1 MSSIN
6 SLVNQKRNKNL
17 IRRTMLAAIAGCL
30 MSVCIA
36 FAGTVDIATN
46 FFGLVVTVIA
56 KGLLNAAD
64 IVLEPLLE
72 ITTMSTADVSR
83 FVPGFDSGNNIG
95 NFFIQAINIIAYM
108 IAGVLICC
116 HIISYLINI
125 AHGEKVESI
134 PKLIWNAVF
143 GIVMVICG
151 KTFLTMIFNEIV
163 APLSSALTEGVSD
176 AGGTF
181 SFSGVG
187 SDMTGLGE
195 ITSAFDLNSLATLIV
210 VLALMLIIW
219 WNLIKL
225 VLECAERYIICIFT
239 INLSPLA
246 FATMASENTKDTA
259 RSWLQMFWSQCVLL
273 ILNIWVVGIARTAL
287 NNGLFGASNT
297 EMVKWGLIT
306 YAFLKIAQRLDDMMQ
321 TAGLK
326 ITRTTGL
333 DPISEASGV
342 LRSIGNVFGG
352 VASVAGHVAGV
363 GKNMWDAGKNI
374 GKANG
379 VEPIKSF
386 ADFMNGGETSA
397 QDGGYVNNASMADK
411 MKADAVLGKE
421 TMYDR
426 ADKMA
431 SGALNADSYNTDAYK
446 QVLEDKLR
454 SAGHLDDDA
463 HVESVKIGEDGKL
476 LASAVKRDEKNRV
489 SEKSEF
495 EIGDTQEGLL
505 DVNGA
510 KKYDSMQVAPNG
522 KSVMEEDSA
531 MGKFGLRKVGEDAA
545 GNQIWEAEQSVNMFG
560 DKVKDV
566 TPDANNK
573 VQFTIPASEIAKG
586 RKAGDSD
593 AMTAYK
599 HFNANDDNDAFKNSI
614 RDALS
619 AETGSAALNKARE
632 NEEEQAAMATRIGMT
647 DKERLADMMN
657 PDSNADYNSPNAF
670 KAMEDHIKEN
680 AQYYPAQAAMLA
692 DGGHVTGMHVSDGT
706 DGNPAGSLIVAIGND
721 QDGKNSQATCTFTRD
736 EEPVPETAETP
747 AAQTN
752 EQPVKD
758 ADAAPA
764 PVNEDAPA
772 PVGEE
777 ASAPAPQSADETTA
791 APATETAQAPVPQD
805 MDSKVDAPAPVSEEA
820 SAPAPQS
827 ADEAPT
833 APATETAQAPVP
845 QDVDSKVDAPAPVGE
860 EASAPAPQSVDE
872 TATTPVAET
881 AQTPV
886 PQDID
891 SEVDA
896 PAPVGEEAA
905 TPAPQDVGGKADAPV
920 PASENA
926 SAPATQ
932 SADGKVAEPTSADG
946 ATPASGV
953 TAPAPVPAQNPTTNT
968 VNAPVQ
974 GAAPVS
980 GGTVPGAANA
990 PKTANVP
997 GMAANNMPA
1006 STAPE
1011 TAATPAV
1018 NAPAPAST
1026 TGTNAPTSV
1035 PGTTP
1040 APSTASGQS
1049 STAPGSGTAPTTV
1062 RPATGA
1068 GSVSAPAPSA
1078 SIPTAPVSGGSAGVA
1093 VAAGVA
1099 AGAVAGTA
1107 AGQAQPVS
1115 APASTTVSA
1124 PGSAPTIPTESS
1136 AASAPT
1142 STTPAT
1148 TTPASA
1154 PESGSGTTND
1164 GATAP
1169 VVNHEASAPT
1179 APIPATAPAST
1190 QESGET
1196 ASAPSTATTPATQI
1210 TPETASAPSESDSSS
1225 AGGHATTP
1233 NEGTTHSESSGTGSV
1248 SDVPGAGGTDTLGR
1262 SDSAPTSTNGQESG
1276 SAPAQGSG
1284 GTMSPATAD
1293 TASAVPESAPAESAT
1308 TTNVATPAP
1317 VSDTGS
1323 SEPSGDSGSSFGN
1336 DAGSSSGS
1344 APASG
1349 ESAHAPS
1356 GSGSSGSGTSVSAPA
1371 SSGNTGS
1378 SSESASSG
1386 SANDSTDTP
1395 TSETGGTSSETV
1407 EAPAADGLP
1416 YAVGETGGSGYSEGD
1431 MPPEPE
1437 TTVET
1442 ETAATE
1448 VVQVE
1453 QAAEQQ
1459 SSGSAVTETVD
1470 EAGSESNTQNSHDDS
1485 ENYSGGQN
1493 TDAEDVSE
1501 PDSADEPDTQDETED
1516 TEFDATDDAAFDV
1529 PIADGSEYYEDKA
1542 QTNSFTAPE
1551 QEMAEPE
1558 PVAEHEH
1565 ESEPEQLAEQ
1575 KRPPIPEAYMTSQSS
1590 VTRLSSTNGT
1600 VESDSLGMFQMTREE
1615 VADNGWTTWRILQK
1629 VDSDGSV
1636 PEYAPFVVHIKPV
1649 WDPATRT
1656 SRPATFDEVA
1666 NKARSIEGFENVG
1679 PDLDADY
1686 RRSQARQ
1693 ESRKNSEPRPY
1704 NGHSNGQ
1711 PHFQRYDDQKRD
1723 SHGHGKQDKKHNPF
1737 SGMGDYKRK
1746 R

>member
-17 IRRTMLAAIAGCL
+17 IRRTMLAAVAGCL

-721 QDGKNSQATCTFTRD
+721 QDGKNSRATCTFTRD

-758 ADAAPA
+758 VDAAPA
-764 PVNEDAPA
+764 PLNEDAPA
-772 PVGEE
+772 PVG
-777 ASAPAPQSADETTA
+777 
-791 APATETAQAPVPQD
+791 
-805 MDSKVDAPAPVSEEA
+805 EEA

-860 EASAPAPQSVDE
+860 EASAPAPQSVDA
-872 TATTPVAET
+872 TATTPIAET

-886 PQDID
+886 PQDMD

-896 PAPVGEEAA
+896 PAPVGEEAV
-905 TPAPQDVGGKADAPV
+905 THAPQDVGDKADAPV

-932 SADGKVAEPTSADG
+932 SADGKVAEPTSSGG

-953 TAPAPVPAQNPTTNT
+953 TALAPAPAQNPTTNT

-980 GGTVPGAANA
+980 GGTVPGTANA

-1018 NAPAPAST
+1018 NAPAPGST
-1026 TGTNAPTSV
+1026 TGANAPTSV

-1049 STAPGSGTAPTTV
+1049 STVPGSGTAPTTV
-1062 RPATGA
+1062 RPAAGA
-1068 GSVSAPAPSA
+1068 GSVSAQAPSA

-1107 AGQAQPVS
+1107 TGQAHPVS

-1124 PGSAPTIPTESS
+1124 PGSVPTTPTESG
-1136 AASAPT
+1136 AASAPA
-1142 STTPAT
+1142 SPAPTTPT
-1148 TTPASA
+1148 HVSA
-1154 PESGSGTTND
+1154 PESGSGTTNG

-1196 ASAPSTATTPATQI
+1196 ASTPSTATTPATQI

-1248 SDVPGAGGTDTLGR
+1248 SNVPGAGGTDTLGR

-1336 DAGSSSGS
+1336 GAGSSSGS

-1386 SANDSTDTP
+1386 SANDSTNTP

-1459 SSGSAVTETVD
+1459 TSGSAVTETVD
-1470 EAGSESNTQNSHDDS
+1470 EAGSESHTQNSHDDS

-1493 TDAEDVSE
+1493 TDTEDVSE
-1501 PDSADEPDTQDETED
+1501 PDSADEPDTQDKTED

-1551 QEMAEPE
+1551 QEIAEPE
-1558 PVAEHEH
+1558 PVAGPEP
-1565 ESEPEQLAEQ
+1565 ESETEQVAEQ
-1575 KRPPIPEAYMTSQSS
+1575 KRPPISEAYMTSQSS

-1686 RRSQARQ
+1686 RRSLARQ

-1704 NGHSNGQ
+1704 NGRSNGQ
-1711 PHFQRYDDQKRD
+1711 PHFQQYDDQKRD

>member
-1 MSSIN
+1 M
-6 SLVNQKRNKNL
+6 NQKRNKNL
-17 IRRTMLAAIAGCL
+17 IRRTMLAAVAGCL

-72 ITTMSTADVSR
+72 ITTMSTAEVSR

-116 HIISYLINI
+116 HIISYLINL

-181 SFSGVG
+181 SFSSVG

-454 SAGHLDDDA
+454 SAGHIDDDA

-758 ADAAPA
+758 TDAA
-764 PVNEDAPA
+764 
-772 PVGEE
+772 
-777 ASAPAPQSADETTA
+777 
-791 APATETAQAPVPQD
+791 
-805 MDSKVDAPAPVSEEA
+805 APAPVSE
-820 SAPAPQS
+820 
-827 ADEAPT
+827 
-833 APATETAQAPVP
+833 
-845 QDVDSKVDAPAPVGE
+845 DAPAPVGE

-872 TATTPVAET
+872 TATTPAAET
-881 AQTPV
+881 AQAPV
-886 PQDID
+886 PQDMD
-891 SEVDA
+891 SKVDA
-896 PAPVGEEAA
+896 PAPVGEEAP

-932 SADGKVAEPTSADG
+932 SADGKVAEPTSAGG
-946 ATPASGV
+946 ATPAPGV
-953 TAPAPVPAQNPTTNT
+953 TAPTAAPAQNPTTST

-974 GAAPVS
+974 GTAPVS
-980 GGTVPGAANA
+980 GGTVPGTANT

-1049 STAPGSGTAPTTV
+1049 STVPGSGTAPTTV
-1062 RPATGA
+1062 RPAASA

-1078 SIPTAPVSGGSAGVA
+1078 SIPTAPVSGSSAGVA
-1093 VAAGVA
+1093 AAAGVA
-1099 AGAVAGTA
+1099 AGAVAGT

-1124 PGSAPTIPTESS
+1124 PGSAPTTPTESG
-1136 AASAPT
+1136 ATSAPA
-1142 STTPAT
+1142 SPAPT
-1148 TTPASA
+1148 HVSA

-1164 GATAP
+1164 GVTAP

-1179 APIPATAPAST
+1179 ATIPATAPAST

-1196 ASAPSTATTPATQI
+1196 APAPSTATTPATQI
-1210 TPETASAPSESDSSS
+1210 TPETASAPSESNAPS
-1225 AGGHATTP
+1225 AGGHATAP
-1233 NEGTTHSESSGTGSV
+1233 NEGTAHSESSGTGSV
-1248 SDVPGAGGTDTLGR
+1248 SNVPGADGTDTLGR

-1284 GTMSPATAD
+1284 GTTSPATAD
-1293 TASAVPESAPAESAT
+1293 TTSAVPESAPAESAT

-1317 VSDTGS
+1317 ASDTGS
-1323 SEPSGDSGSSFGN
+1323 SEPSGDSGSSSDN
-1336 DAGSSSGS
+1336 SAGCSSGS

-1356 GSGSSGSGTSVSAPA
+1356 GSGSSGSGTSVSAPT
-1371 SSGNTGS
+1371 SSGDTGS
-1378 SSESASSG
+1378 SSESAPSG
-1386 SANDSTDTP
+1386 SVNDSTDTP
-1395 TSETGGTSSETV
+1395 TSETAGTSSEKV
-1407 EAPAADGLP
+1407 EAPAADGLA
-1416 YAVGETGGSGYSEGD
+1416 YAAGETGGSGYSEGD

-1459 SSGSAVTETVD
+1459 NGGSTVAETVD
-1470 EAGSESNTQNSHDDS
+1470 EAGFESHTQNNHDNG

-1493 TDAEDVSE
+1493 TDTDDVPE
-1501 PDSADEPDTQDETED
+1501 PDFADEPDTQDETED

-1558 PVAEHEH
+1558 PVAEP
-1565 ESEPEQLAEQ
+1565 ESEPEQVAEQ

-1693 ESRKNSEPRPY
+1693 ESRKYSEPRPY
-1704 NGHSNGQ
+1704 NGRSNDQ
-1711 PHFQRYDDQKRD
+1711 PHSQRYDDQNGK
-1723 SHGHGKQDKKHNPF
+1723 SHGHGKQDKRHNPF
-1737 SGMGDYKRK
+1737 SGMGDFKHR

>member
-72 ITTMSTADVSR
+72 ITTMSAADVSR

-125 AHGEKVESI
+125 AHGEKVESV

-151 KTFLTMIFNEIV
+151 KTLLTMIFNEIV

-259 RSWLQMFWSQCVLL
+259 KSWLQMFWSQCVLL

-352 VASVAGHVAGV
+352 VASVAGYVAGV

-431 SGALNADSYNTDAYK
+431 SGALNTDSYNTDAYK

-599 HFNANDDNDAFKNSI
+599 HFNANDDNNAFKNSI

-721 QDGKNSQATCTFTRD
+721 QDGKNSRATCTFTRD

-758 ADAAPA
+758 VDAAPA
-764 PVNEDAPA
+764 PLNEDAPA
-772 PVGEE
+772 PVG
-777 ASAPAPQSADETTA
+777 
-791 APATETAQAPVPQD
+791 
-805 MDSKVDAPAPVSEEA
+805 EEA

-860 EASAPAPQSVDE
+860 EASAPAPQSVDA
-872 TATTPVAET
+872 TATTPIAET

-886 PQDID
+886 PQDMD

-896 PAPVGEEAA
+896 PAPVGEEAV
-905 TPAPQDVGGKADAPV
+905 THAPQDVGDKADAPV

-932 SADGKVAEPTSADG
+932 SADGKVAEPTSAGG

-953 TAPAPVPAQNPTTNT
+953 TAPAPAPAQNPTTNT

-980 GGTVPGAANA
+980 GGTVPGTANA

-1018 NAPAPAST
+1018 NTPAPAST
-1026 TGTNAPTSV
+1026 TGANAPTSV

-1040 APSTASGQS
+1040 TPSTTSGQS
-1049 STAPGSGTAPTTV
+1049 STVPGSGTAPAKAKPTTG
-1062 RPATGA
+1062 T

-1078 SIPTAPVSGGSAGVA
+1078 SIPSAPVSGDSAGVA

-1107 AGQAQPVS
+1107 TGQAHPVS

-1124 PGSAPTIPTESS
+1124 PGSVPTTPTESG
-1136 AASAPT
+1136 AASAPA
-1142 STTPAT
+1142 SPVPTTPT
-1148 TTPASA
+1148 HVSA
-1154 PESGSGTTND
+1154 PESGSGTTNG

-1248 SDVPGAGGTDTLGR
+1248 SNVPGAGGTDTLGR

-1336 DAGSSSGS
+1336 GAGSSSGS

-1356 GSGSSGSGTSVSAPA
+1356 GSGSSGSGTSVSALT

-1493 TDAEDVSE
+1493 TDTEDVSE

>member
-1 MSSIN
+1 
-6 SLVNQKRNKNL
+6 
-17 IRRTMLAAIAGCL
+17 MLAAIAGCL

-95 NFFIQAINIIAYM
+95 NFFIQAIKSIAYV

-342 LRSIGNVFGG
+342 LWSIGNVFGG
-352 VASVAGHVAGV
+352 VASVAEHVAGV

-599 HFNANDDNDAFKNSI
+599 HFNANDDSDAFKNSI

-758 ADAAPA
+758 VDAAPA
-764 PVNEDAPA
+764 PLNEDAPA
-772 PVGEE
+772 PVG
-777 ASAPAPQSADETTA
+777 
-791 APATETAQAPVPQD
+791 
-805 MDSKVDAPAPVSEEA
+805 EEA

-860 EASAPAPQSVDE
+860 EASAPAPQSVDA
-872 TATTPVAET
+872 TATTPIAET

-886 PQDID
+886 PQDMD

-896 PAPVGEEAA
+896 PAPVGEEAV
-905 TPAPQDVGGKADAPV
+905 THAPQDVGDKADAPV

-932 SADGKVAEPTSADG
+932 SADGKVAEPTSAGG

-953 TAPAPVPAQNPTTNT
+953 TAPAPAPAQNPTTNT

-980 GGTVPGAANA
+980 GGTVPGTANA

-1018 NAPAPAST
+1018 NAPAPGST
-1026 TGTNAPTSV
+1026 TGANAPTSV

-1049 STAPGSGTAPTTV
+1049 STVLGSGTAPTTV
-1062 RPATGA
+1062 RPAAGA
-1068 GSVSAPAPSA
+1068 GSVSAQAPSA

-1107 AGQAQPVS
+1107 TGQAHPVS

-1124 PGSAPTIPTESS
+1124 PGSVPTTPTESG
-1136 AASAPT
+1136 AASAPA
-1142 STTPAT
+1142 SPAPTTPT
-1148 TTPASA
+1148 HVSA
-1154 PESGSGTTND
+1154 PESGSGTTNG

-1248 SDVPGAGGTDTLGR
+1248 SNVPGAGGTDTLGR

-1349 ESAHAPS
+1349 ESALAPS

-1371 SSGNTGS
+1371 SSGNTDS
-1378 SSESASSG
+1378 SSESAPSG
-1386 SANDSTDTP
+1386 SANDGTDTP
-1395 TSETGGTSSETV
+1395 TSETGGTSSEKV

-1416 YAVGETGGSGYSEGD
+1416 YAVGETGGAGYSEGD

-1442 ETAATE
+1442 ETDATE

-1459 SSGSAVTETVD
+1459 TSGSAVTETVD

>member
-17 IRRTMLAAIAGCL
+17 IRRTMLAAVAGCL

-83 FVPGFDSGNNIG
+83 FVPGFDNGNNIG

-116 HIISYLINI
+116 HIISYLINL
-125 AHGEKVESI
+125 AHGEKVESV

-758 ADAAPA
+758 VDAAPA
-764 PVNEDAPA
+764 PLNEDAPA
-772 PVGEE
+772 PVG
-777 ASAPAPQSADETTA
+777 
-791 APATETAQAPVPQD
+791 
-805 MDSKVDAPAPVSEEA
+805 EEA

-860 EASAPAPQSVDE
+860 EASAPAPQSVDA
-872 TATTPVAET
+872 TATTPIAET

-886 PQDID
+886 PQDMD

-896 PAPVGEEAA
+896 PAPVGEEAV
-905 TPAPQDVGGKADAPV
+905 THAPQDVGDKADAPV

-932 SADGKVAEPTSADG
+932 SADGKVAEPTSAGG

-953 TAPAPVPAQNPTTNT
+953 TAPAPAPAQNPTTNT

-980 GGTVPGAANA
+980 GGTVPGTANP

-1018 NAPAPAST
+1018 NAPVPGST
-1026 TGTNAPTSV
+1026 TGANAPTSV

-1049 STAPGSGTAPTTV
+1049 STVPGSGTAPTTV
-1062 RPATGA
+1062 RPAAGA
-1068 GSVSAPAPSA
+1068 GSVSAQAPSA

-1107 AGQAQPVS
+1107 TGQAHPVS

-1124 PGSAPTIPTESS
+1124 PGSVPTTPTESG
-1136 AASAPT
+1136 AASAP
-1142 STTPAT
+1142 
-1148 TTPASA
+1148 AS
-1154 PESGSGTTND
+1154 P
-1164 GATAP
+1164 
-1169 VVNHEASAPT
+1169 APT

-1248 SDVPGAGGTDTLGR
+1248 SNVPGAGGTDTLGR

-1600 VESDSLGMFQMTREE
+1600 IESDSLGMFQMTREE

-1723 SHGHGKQDKKHNPF
+1723 SQGHGKQNKRNNPF
-1737 SGMGDYKRK
+1737 SGMDDYKRK

>member
-1 MSSIN
+1 
-6 SLVNQKRNKNL
+6 
-17 IRRTMLAAIAGCL
+17 MLAAVAGCL

-83 FVPGFDSGNNIG
+83 FVPGFDNGNNIG

-116 HIISYLINI
+116 HIISYLINL
-125 AHGEKVESI
+125 AHGEKVESV

-151 KTFLTMIFNEIV
+151 KTLLTMIFNEIV

-259 RSWLQMFWSQCVLL
+259 KSWLQMFWSQCVLL

-758 ADAAPA
+758 VDAAPA
-764 PVNEDAPA
+764 PLNEDAPA
-772 PVGEE
+772 PVG
-777 ASAPAPQSADETTA
+777 
-791 APATETAQAPVPQD
+791 
-805 MDSKVDAPAPVSEEA
+805 EEA

-860 EASAPAPQSVDE
+860 EASAPAPQSVDA
-872 TATTPVAET
+872 TATTPIAET

-886 PQDID
+886 PQDMD

-896 PAPVGEEAA
+896 PAPVGEEAV

-920 PASENA
+920 PASEYA

-932 SADGKVAEPTSADG
+932 STDGKVAEPTSAGG

-953 TAPAPVPAQNPTTNT
+953 TTPAPAPAQNPTTNT

-980 GGTVPGAANA
+980 GGTVPGTANA

-1018 NAPAPAST
+1018 NAPAPGST
-1026 TGTNAPTSV
+1026 TGANAPTSV

-1049 STAPGSGTAPTTV
+1049 STVPGSGTAPTTV
-1062 RPATGA
+1062 RPAAGA
-1068 GSVSAPAPSA
+1068 GSVSAQAPSA

-1107 AGQAQPVS
+1107 TGQAHPVS

-1124 PGSAPTIPTESS
+1124 PGSVPTTPTESG
-1136 AASAPT
+1136 AASAPA
-1142 STTPAT
+1142 SPAPTTPT
-1148 TTPASA
+1148 HVSA
-1154 PESGSGTTND
+1154 PESGSGTTNG

-1225 AGGHATTP
+1225 AGGHATAP
-1233 NEGTTHSESSGTGSV
+1233 NEGTTHSESSGTDSV
-1248 SDVPGAGGTDTLGR
+1248 SNVPTDTLGR

-1276 SAPAQGSG
+1276 SAPAQGGG
-1284 GTMSPATAD
+1284 GTTSPATAD
-1293 TASAVPESAPAESAT
+1293 TASAAPESAPAESAT

-1323 SEPSGDSGSSFGN
+1323 SEPSGDSGSSSGN
-1336 DAGSSSGS
+1336 SAGSSSGS

-1356 GSGSSGSGTSVSAPA
+1356 GSGSSGSGTSVSALT

-1437 TTVET
+1437 TTVKT

-1459 SSGSAVTETVD
+1459 TSGSAVTETVD
-1470 EAGSESNTQNSHDDS
+1470 EAGSESHTQNSRDDS

-1493 TDAEDVSE
+1493 TDTEDVSK

-1565 ESEPEQLAEQ
+1565 ESEPEQVAEQ

>member
-1 MSSIN
+1 
-6 SLVNQKRNKNL
+6 
-17 IRRTMLAAIAGCL
+17 MLAAVAGCL

-83 FVPGFDSGNNIG
+83 FVPGFDNGNNIG

-116 HIISYLINI
+116 HIISYLINL
-125 AHGEKVESI
+125 AHGEKVESV

-151 KTFLTMIFNEIV
+151 KTLLTMIFNEIV

-259 RSWLQMFWSQCVLL
+259 KSWLQMFWSQCVLL

-431 SGALNADSYNTDAYK
+431 SGALNTDSYNTDAYK

-805 MDSKVDAPAPVSEEA
+805 MDS
-820 SAPAPQS
+820 
-827 ADEAPT
+827 
-833 APATETAQAPVP
+833 
-845 QDVDSKVDAPAPVGE
+845 
-860 EASAPAPQSVDE
+860 
-872 TATTPVAET
+872 
-881 AQTPV
+881 
-886 PQDID
+886 
-891 SEVDA
+891 EVDA
-896 PAPVGEEAA
+896 PAPVGEEAVTHA
-905 TPAPQDVGGKADAPV
+905 HQDVGDKADAPV

-932 SADGKVAEPTSADG
+932 SADGKVAEPTSAGG

-953 TAPAPVPAQNPTTNT
+953 TAPAPAPAQNPTTNT

-980 GGTVPGAANA
+980 GGTVPGTANA

-1018 NAPAPAST
+1018 NTPAPAST
-1026 TGTNAPTSV
+1026 TGANAPTSV

-1049 STAPGSGTAPTTV
+1049 STVPGSGTAPTTV
-1062 RPATGA
+1062 RPAAGA

-1078 SIPTAPVSGGSAGVA
+1078 SIPTAPVFGGSAGVA

-1115 APASTTVSA
+1115 APTSTTVSA
-1124 PGSAPTIPTESS
+1124 PGSAPTIPTESG

-1142 STTPAT
+1142 S

-1169 VVNHEASAPT
+1169 VVNHEASVPT
-1179 APIPATAPAST
+1179 VPIPATAPAST
-1190 QESGET
+1190 QESGEI

-1210 TPETASAPSESDSSS
+1210 TPETASAPSESGSSP
-1225 AGGHATTP
+1225 AGGHETAP
-1233 NEGTTHSESSGTGSV
+1233 NEGTAHSESSGTDSV
-1248 SDVPGAGGTDTLGR
+1248 SNVPGADGTDTLGR
-1262 SDSAPTSTNGQESG
+1262 PDSAPTSTNGQESG

-1284 GTMSPATAD
+1284 GTTSPATAD
-1293 TASAVPESAPAESAT
+1293 TASAAPESAPAESAT

-1336 DAGSSSGS
+1336 GAGSSSGS

-1349 ESAHAPS
+1349 ENAHAPS

-1378 SSESASSG
+1378 SSESASSS

-1416 YAVGETGGSGYSEGD
+1416 YAVGETGGSGYSEGN

-1459 SSGSAVTETVD
+1459 TSGSAVTETVD
-1470 EAGSESNTQNSHDDS
+1470 EAGSESHTQNSHDDS

-1493 TDAEDVSE
+1493 TDTEDVSK

-1516 TEFDATDDAAFDV
+1516 TEFDSTDDAAFDV

-1558 PVAEHEH
+1558 PVAEPEP
-1565 ESEPEQLAEQ
+1565 ESEPEQVAEQ

-1704 NGHSNGQ
+1704 NGRSNGQ
-1711 PHFQRYDDQKRD
+1711 PHFQRYDNQKRD
-1723 SHGHGKQDKKHNPF
+1723 SQGHGKQNKRNDPF
-1737 SGMGDYKRK
+1737 RGIDDYKRK

>member
-1 MSSIN
+1 
-6 SLVNQKRNKNL
+6 
-17 IRRTMLAAIAGCL
+17 MLAAVAGCL

-83 FVPGFDSGNNIG
+83 FVPGFDNGNNIG

-116 HIISYLINI
+116 HIISYLINL
-125 AHGEKVESI
+125 AHGEKVESV

-151 KTFLTMIFNEIV
+151 KTLLTMIFNEIV

-259 RSWLQMFWSQCVLL
+259 KSWLQMFWSQCVLL

-431 SGALNADSYNTDAYK
+431 SGALNTDSYNTDAYK

-805 MDSKVDAPAPVSEEA
+805 MDS
-820 SAPAPQS
+820 
-827 ADEAPT
+827 
-833 APATETAQAPVP
+833 
-845 QDVDSKVDAPAPVGE
+845 
-860 EASAPAPQSVDE
+860 
-872 TATTPVAET
+872 
-881 AQTPV
+881 
-886 PQDID
+886 
-891 SEVDA
+891 EVDA
-896 PAPVGEEAA
+896 PAPVGEEAV
-905 TPAPQDVGGKADAPV
+905 THAPQDVGDKADAPV

-932 SADGKVAEPTSADG
+932 SADGKVAEPTSAGG

-953 TAPAPVPAQNPTTNT
+953 TAPAPAPAQNPTTNT

-980 GGTVPGAANA
+980 GGTVPGTANA

-1018 NAPAPAST
+1018 NTPAPAST
-1026 TGTNAPTSV
+1026 TGANAPTSV

-1049 STAPGSGTAPTTV
+1049 STVPGSGTAPTTV
-1062 RPATGA
+1062 RPAAGA

-1078 SIPTAPVSGGSAGVA
+1078 SIPTAPVFGGSAGVA

-1115 APASTTVSA
+1115 APTSTTVSA
-1124 PGSAPTIPTESS
+1124 PGSAPTIPTESG
-1136 AASAPT
+1136 AASVPT
-1142 STTPAT
+1142 S

-1169 VVNHEASAPT
+1169 VVNHEASVPT
-1179 APIPATAPAST
+1179 VPIPATAPAST
-1190 QESGET
+1190 QESGEI

-1210 TPETASAPSESDSSS
+1210 TPETASAPSESGSSP
-1225 AGGHATTP
+1225 AGGHETAP
-1233 NEGTTHSESSGTGSV
+1233 NEGTAHSESSGTDSV
-1248 SDVPGAGGTDTLGR
+1248 SNVPGADGTDTLGR
-1262 SDSAPTSTNGQESG
+1262 PDSAPTSTNGQESG

-1284 GTMSPATAD
+1284 GTTSPATAD
-1293 TASAVPESAPAESAT
+1293 TASAAPESAPAESAT

-1336 DAGSSSGS
+1336 GAGSSSGS

-1349 ESAHAPS
+1349 ENAHAPS

-1378 SSESASSG
+1378 SSESASSS

-1416 YAVGETGGSGYSEGD
+1416 YAVGETGGSGYSEGN

-1459 SSGSAVTETVD
+1459 TSGSAVTETVD
-1470 EAGSESNTQNSHDDS
+1470 EAGSESHTQNSHDDS

-1493 TDAEDVSE
+1493 ADTEDVSK

-1516 TEFDATDDAAFDV
+1516 TEFDSTDDAAFDV

-1558 PVAEHEH
+1558 PVAEPEP
-1565 ESEPEQLAEQ
+1565 ESEPEQVAEQ

-1704 NGHSNGQ
+1704 NGRSNGQ
-1711 PHFQRYDDQKRD
+1711 PHFQRYDNQKRD
-1723 SHGHGKQDKKHNPF
+1723 SQGHGKQNKRNDPF
-1737 SGMGDYKRK
+1737 RGIDDYKRK

>member
-1 MSSIN
+1 
-6 SLVNQKRNKNL
+6 
-17 IRRTMLAAIAGCL
+17 MLAAVAGCL

-83 FVPGFDSGNNIG
+83 FVPGFDNGNNIG

-116 HIISYLINI
+116 HIISYLINL
-125 AHGEKVESI
+125 AHGEKVESV

-151 KTFLTMIFNEIV
+151 KTLLTMIFNEIV

-259 RSWLQMFWSQCVLL
+259 KSWLQMFWSQCVLL

-431 SGALNADSYNTDAYK
+431 SGALNTDSYNTDAYK

-692 DGGHVTGMHVSDGT
+692 DGGHLTGMHVSDGT

-805 MDSKVDAPAPVSEEA
+805 
-820 SAPAPQS
+820 
-827 ADEAPT
+827 
-833 APATETAQAPVP
+833 
-845 QDVDSKVDAPAPVGE
+845 VDSKVDAPAPVGE

-872 TATTPVAET
+872 TATTSVAET

-1124 PGSAPTIPTESS
+1124 PGSAPTIPTESG

-1169 VVNHEASAPT
+1169 VVNHEASVPT

-1190 QESGET
+1190 QESGE
-1196 ASAPSTATTPATQI
+1196 I
-1210 TPETASAPSESDSSS
+1210 ASAPSESGSSR
-1225 AGGHATTP
+1225 AGGHETAP
-1233 NEGTTHSESSGTGSV
+1233 NEGTAHSESSGTDSV
-1248 SDVPGAGGTDTLGR
+1248 SNVPGTDGTDTLGR

-1284 GTMSPATAD
+1284 GTTSPANAD
-1293 TASAVPESAPAESAT
+1293 TASAAPESAPAESAA

-1336 DAGSSSGS
+1336 GAGSSSGS

-1349 ESAHAPS
+1349 ESALAPS

-1371 SSGNTGS
+1371 SSGNTDS
-1378 SSESASSG
+1378 SSESAPSG
-1386 SANDSTDTP
+1386 SANDGTDTP
-1395 TSETGGTSSETV
+1395 TSETGGTSSEKV

-1416 YAVGETGGSGYSEGD
+1416 YAVGETGGAGYSEGD

-1442 ETAATE
+1442 ETDATE

-1459 SSGSAVTETVD
+1459 TSGSAVTETVD
-1470 EAGSESNTQNSHDDS
+1470 EAGSESHTQNSHDDS

-1493 TDAEDVSE
+1493 TDTEDVSE

-1558 PVAEHEH
+1558 PVAEPEP
-1565 ESEPEQLAEQ
+1565 ESEPEQVAEQ

>member
-736 EEPVPETAETP
+736 EETASETAETP

-758 ADAAPA
+758 VDAAPA
-764 PVNEDAPA
+764 PLNEDAPA
-772 PVGEE
+772 PVG
-777 ASAPAPQSADETTA
+777 
-791 APATETAQAPVPQD
+791 
-805 MDSKVDAPAPVSEEA
+805 EEA

-845 QDVDSKVDAPAPVGE
+845 QDVDSKVDAHAPVGE
-860 EASAPAPQSVDE
+860 EASAPAPQSVDA
-872 TATTPVAET
+872 TATTPIAET

-886 PQDID
+886 PQDMD

-896 PAPVGEEAA
+896 PAPVGEEAV
-905 TPAPQDVGGKADAPV
+905 THAPQDVGDKADAPV

-932 SADGKVAEPTSADG
+932 SADGKVAEPTSAGG

-953 TAPAPVPAQNPTTNT
+953 TAPAPAPAQNPTTNT

-980 GGTVPGAANA
+980 GGTVPGTANA

-1018 NAPAPAST
+1018 NAPAPGST
-1026 TGTNAPTSV
+1026 TGANAPTSV

-1049 STAPGSGTAPTTV
+1049 STVPGSGTAPTTV
-1062 RPATGA
+1062 RPAAGA
-1068 GSVSAPAPSA
+1068 GSVSAQAPSA

-1107 AGQAQPVS
+1107 TGQAHPVS

-1124 PGSAPTIPTESS
+1124 PGSVPTTPTESG
-1136 AASAPT
+1136 AASAPA
-1142 STTPAT
+1142 SPAPTTPT
-1148 TTPASA
+1148 HVSA
-1154 PESGSGTTND
+1154 PESGSGTTNG

>member
-1 MSSIN
+1 
-6 SLVNQKRNKNL
+6 
-17 IRRTMLAAIAGCL
+17 MLAAVAGCL

-736 EEPVPETAETP
+736 EETVPETAETP
-747 AAQTN
+747 AVQTN

-758 ADAAPA
+758 MDAAAPA
-764 PVNEDAPA
+764 PVSEDAPA
-772 PVGEE
+772 PVDEE
-777 ASAPAPQSADETTA
+777 AST
-791 APATETAQAPVPQD
+791 
-805 MDSKVDAPAPVSEEA
+805 
-820 SAPAPQS
+820 PAPQS

-845 QDVDSKVDAPAPVGE
+845 QDVDSRVDAPTPVGEEASVPAPQSVDGTATTPAAETAQAPVPQDMDSGVDAPAPVGE
-860 EASAPAPQSVDE
+860 ETV
-872 TATTPVAET
+872 
-881 AQTPV
+881 
-886 PQDID
+886 
-891 SEVDA
+891 
-896 PAPVGEEAA
+896 

-926 SAPATQ
+926 SAPAMQ
-932 SADGKVAEPTSADG
+932 SADGKVAEPTSAGG

-953 TAPAPVPAQNPTTNT
+953 TTPAPAPAQNPTTNT

-1006 STAPE
+1006 SSAPE

-1049 STAPGSGTAPTTV
+1049 STVPGSGTAPTTV

-1107 AGQAQPVS
+1107 AGQAHPVS

-1124 PGSAPTIPTESS
+1124 PGSVPTTPTESG
-1136 AASAPT
+1136 AASAPA
-1142 STTPAT
+1142 SPVPTTPT
-1148 TTPASA
+1148 HVSA
-1154 PESGSGTTND
+1154 PESGSGTTNG

-1196 ASAPSTATTPATQI
+1196 ASAPSTAMTPATQI

-1225 AGGHATTP
+1225 AGGHATAP
-1233 NEGTTHSESSGTGSV
+1233 NEGTAHSESSGTDSV
-1248 SDVPGAGGTDTLGR
+1248 SNVPGADGTDTLGR

-1284 GTMSPATAD
+1284 GTTSPATAD

-1317 VSDTGS
+1317 ISDTGS
-1323 SEPSGDSGSSFGN
+1323 SESSGDSGSSSGN
-1336 DAGSSSGS
+1336 S
-1344 APASG
+1344 A
-1349 ESAHAPS
+1349 
-1356 GSGSSGSGTSVSAPA
+1356 GSSGSGTSVSAPA
-1371 SSGNTGS
+1371 SSGNTDS

-1386 SANDSTDTP
+1386 SANDGTDTP
-1395 TSETGGTSSETV
+1395 TSETGGTSSEKV

-1416 YAVGETGGSGYSEGD
+1416 YAVGETGGAGYSEGD

-1493 TDAEDVSE
+1493 TDTEDVSE

-1558 PVAEHEH
+1558 PVAEPEH
-1565 ESEPEQLAEQ
+1565 ESEPEQVAEQ

-1693 ESRKNSEPRPY
+1693 EFRKNSEPRPY
-1704 NGHSNGQ
+1704 DGHSNGQ

>member
-1 MSSIN
+1 
-6 SLVNQKRNKNL
+6 
-17 IRRTMLAAIAGCL
+17 MLAAVAGCL

-181 SFSGVG
+181 SFSSVG

-379 VEPIKSF
+379 IEPIKSF

-777 ASAPAPQSADETTA
+777 ASAP
-791 APATETAQAPVPQD
+791 V
-805 MDSKVDAPAPVSEEA
+805 
-820 SAPAPQS
+820 PQS

-860 EASAPAPQSVDE
+860 EASAPAPQ
-872 TATTPVAET
+872 
-881 AQTPV
+881 
-886 PQDID
+886 
-891 SEVDA
+891 
-896 PAPVGEEAA
+896 
-905 TPAPQDVGGKADAPV
+905 DVGGKADAPV

-932 SADGKVAEPTSADG
+932 SADGKVAEPTSAGG

-953 TAPAPVPAQNPTTNT
+953 TAPAPAPAQNSTTNT

-980 GGTVPGAANA
+980 GGTVSGTANA

-1026 TGTNAPTSV
+1026 TGANAPTSV

-1049 STAPGSGTAPTTV
+1049 STVPGSGTAPATV
-1062 RPATGA
+1062 RPAAGA
-1068 GSVSAPAPSA
+1068 VSVIAPAPSA
-1078 SIPTAPVSGGSAGVA
+1078 SLPTAPVSGGSAGVA

-1115 APASTTVSA
+1115 TPASTTVSA
-1124 PGSAPTIPTESS
+1124 PGSTPTTPTESGT
-1136 AASAPT
+1136 ASAPA
-1142 STTPAT
+1142 STTPAAPT
-1148 TTPASA
+1148 HVSA

-1164 GATAP
+1164 GATVP
-1169 VVNHEASAPT
+1169 VVNHEASVPT
-1179 APIPATAPAST
+1179 APIHATAPAST

-1196 ASAPSTATTPATQI
+1196 APAPSTATTHATQI
-1210 TPETASAPSESDSSS
+1210 PPETASAPSESGSSP
-1225 AGGHATTP
+1225 AGGHATAP

-1248 SDVPGAGGTDTLGR
+1248 SNAPSADGTDMLGR

-1284 GTMSPATAD
+1284 GTTSPATAD
-1293 TASAVPESAPAESAT
+1293 TASAAPESAPAESVT
-1308 TTNVATPAP
+1308 TTNVATLAPA
-1317 VSDTGS
+1317 SDTGS
-1323 SEPSGDSGSSFGN
+1323 SEPSGNS
-1336 DAGSSSGS
+1336 GSSSGNG
-1344 APASG
+1344 A
-1349 ESAHAPS
+1349 
-1356 GSGSSGSGTSVSAPA
+1356 GSSGSGTSVSAPA
-1371 SSGNTGS
+1371 SSGNIGS
-1378 SSESASSG
+1378 SSESAPFG
-1386 SANDSTDTP
+1386 SVNDSTDTP
-1395 TSETGGTSSETV
+1395 TSETGGTSSEKV

-1431 MPPEPE
+1431 TPPEPE
-1437 TTVET
+1437 TTVKT

-1459 SSGSAVTETVD
+1459 SGSSTVTETVD
-1470 EAGSESNTQNSHDDS
+1470 EAGSESHTQNSHDDS

-1493 TDAEDVSE
+1493 TDTEDVPE
-1501 PDSADEPDTQDETED
+1501 PDSVDEPDTQDETED
-1516 TEFDATDDAAFDV
+1516 TEFDATDDSAFDV

-1542 QTNSFTAPE
+1542 QTNSFTAPA

-1558 PVAEHEH
+1558 PVAESEP
-1565 ESEPEQLAEQ
+1565 ESEPEQVAEQ
-1575 KRPPIPEAYMTSQSS
+1575 KRPPIPEAYMTSRSS

-1704 NGHSNGQ
+1704 NGRSNGQ

>member
-1 MSSIN
+1 
-6 SLVNQKRNKNL
+6 
-17 IRRTMLAAIAGCL
+17 MLAAVAGCL

-758 ADAAPA
+758 ADAAAPA

-777 ASAPAPQSADETTA
+777 ASAPAPQSADETAA

-805 MDSKVDAPAPVSEEA
+805 MDSKVDTPAPVS
-820 SAPAPQS
+820 
-827 ADEAPT
+827 
-833 APATETAQAPVP
+833 
-845 QDVDSKVDAPAPVGE
+845 E

-932 SADGKVAEPTSADG
+932 SADGKVAEPTSAGG

-953 TAPAPVPAQNPTTNT
+953 TAPAPAPAQNSTTNT

-980 GGTVPGAANA
+980 GGTVPGTANA

-1018 NAPAPAST
+1018 NAPTPAST
-1026 TGTNAPTSV
+1026 TGANAPTSV

-1049 STAPGSGTAPTTV
+1049 STVPGSGTAPTTV
-1062 RPATGA
+1062 RPAAGA

-1078 SIPTAPVSGGSAGVA
+1078 SIPTAPVSSGSAGVA

-1124 PGSAPTIPTESS
+1124 PGSAPTTPTESG
-1136 AASAPT
+1136 AVSAPASPAPAAPT
-1142 STTPAT
+1142 HVST
-1148 TTPASA
+1148 

-1196 ASAPSTATTPATQI
+1196 APAPSTATTHATQI
-1210 TPETASAPSESDSSS
+1210 TPETASAPSESGSSP
-1225 AGGHATTP
+1225 AGGHATAP

-1248 SDVPGAGGTDTLGR
+1248 SNAPSADGTDTLGR

-1284 GTMSPATAD
+1284 GTTSPATAD
-1293 TASAVPESAPAESAT
+1293 TASAAPESAPAESVT
-1308 TTNVATPAP
+1308 TTNVATLAPA
-1317 VSDTGS
+1317 SDTGS
-1323 SEPSGDSGSSFGN
+1323 SEPSGNS
-1336 DAGSSSGS
+1336 GSSSGNG
-1344 APASG
+1344 A
-1349 ESAHAPS
+1349 
-1356 GSGSSGSGTSVSAPA
+1356 GSSGSGTSVSAPA
-1371 SSGNTGS
+1371 SSGNIGS
-1378 SSESASSG
+1378 SSESAPSG
-1386 SANDSTDTP
+1386 SVNDSTDTP
-1395 TSETGGTSSETV
+1395 TSETGGTSSEKV

-1437 TTVET
+1437 TTVKT

-1459 SSGSAVTETVD
+1459 SGSSTVTETVD
-1470 EAGSESNTQNSHDDS
+1470 EAGSESHTQNSHDDS

-1493 TDAEDVSE
+1493 TDTEDVPE

-1516 TEFDATDDAAFDV
+1516 TEFDATDDSAFDV

-1542 QTNSFTAPE
+1542 QTNSFTAPA

-1558 PVAEHEH
+1558 PVAESEP
-1565 ESEPEQLAEQ
+1565 ESEPEQVAEQ
-1575 KRPPIPEAYMTSQSS
+1575 KRPPIPEAYMTSRSS

-1704 NGHSNGQ
+1704 NGRSNG
-1711 PHFQRYDDQKRD
+1711 QKRD
-1723 SHGHGKQDKKHNPF
+1723 SQGHGKQNKRNDPF
-1737 SGMGDYKRK
+1737 SGIDDYKRK

>member
-1 MSSIN
+1 
-6 SLVNQKRNKNL
+6 
-17 IRRTMLAAIAGCL
+17 MLAAVAGCL

-758 ADAAPA
+758 VDAAPA
-764 PVNEDAPA
+764 PLNEDAPA

-777 ASAPAPQSADETTA
+777 AST
-791 APATETAQAPVPQD
+791 
-805 MDSKVDAPAPVSEEA
+805 
-820 SAPAPQS
+820 PAPQS

-860 EASAPAPQSVDE
+860 EASAPAPQSVDA
-872 TATTPVAET
+872 TATTPIAET

-886 PQDID
+886 PQDMD

-896 PAPVGEEAA
+896 PAPVGEEAV
-905 TPAPQDVGGKADAPV
+905 THAPQDVGDKADAPV

-932 SADGKVAEPTSADG
+932 SADGKVAEPTSAGG

-953 TAPAPVPAQNPTTNT
+953 TAPAPAPAQNPTTNT

-980 GGTVPGAANA
+980 GGTVPGTANR

-1026 TGTNAPTSV
+1026 TGANAPTSV

-1040 APSTASGQS
+1040 TPSTTSGQS
-1049 STAPGSGTAPTTV
+1049 STVPGSGTAPAKAKPT
-1062 RPATGA
+1062 TGA

-1078 SIPTAPVSGGSAGVA
+1078 SIPSAPVSGDS
-1093 VAAGVA
+1093 AGVA

-1107 AGQAQPVS
+1107 TGQAHPVS

-1124 PGSAPTIPTESS
+1124 PGSVPTTPTESG
-1136 AASAPT
+1136 AASAPA
-1142 STTPAT
+1142 SPAPTTPT
-1148 TTPASA
+1148 HVSA
-1154 PESGSGTTND
+1154 PESGSGTTNG

-1248 SDVPGAGGTDTLGR
+1248 SNVPGAGGTDTLGR

-1336 DAGSSSGS
+1336 GAGSSSGS

-1371 SSGNTGS
+1371 SSGNTDS

-1437 TTVET
+1437 TTVKT

-1459 SSGSAVTETVD
+1459 TSGSAVTETVD
-1470 EAGSESNTQNSHDDS
+1470 EAGSESHTQNSHDDS

-1493 TDAEDVSE
+1493 TDTEDVSE

-1565 ESEPEQLAEQ
+1565 ESEPEQVAEQ

>member
-1 MSSIN
+1 
-6 SLVNQKRNKNL
+6 
-17 IRRTMLAAIAGCL
+17 

-116 HIISYLINI
+116 HIISYLINL

-181 SFSGVG
+181 SFSSVG

-259 RSWLQMFWSQCVLL
+259 KSWLQMFWSQCVLL

-454 SAGHLDDDA
+454 SAGHIDDDA

-599 HFNANDDNDAFKNSI
+599 HFNANDDSDAFKNSI

-747 AAQTN
+747 AAQRN

-758 ADAAPA
+758 TDAAAPA
-764 PVNEDAPA
+764 PVSEDAPA

-777 ASAPAPQSADETTA
+777 ASAPAPQSADETAA

-805 MDSKVDAPAPVSEEA
+805 MDSKVDTPAPVS
-820 SAPAPQS
+820 
-827 ADEAPT
+827 
-833 APATETAQAPVP
+833 
-845 QDVDSKVDAPAPVGE
+845 E

-872 TATTPVAET
+872 TATTPAAET
-881 AQTPV
+881 AQAPV
-886 PQDID
+886 PQDMD
-891 SEVDA
+891 SKVDA
-896 PAPVGEEAA
+896 PTPVGEEAP
-905 TPAPQDVGGKADAPV
+905 TSAPQDVGGKADAPV

-932 SADGKVAEPTSADG
+932 SADGKVAEPTSAGG
-946 ATPASGV
+946 ATPAPGV
-953 TAPAPVPAQNPTTNT
+953 TAPTAAPAQNHTTST

-974 GAAPVS
+974 GTAPVS
-980 GGTVPGAANA
+980 GGTVPGTANA

-1049 STAPGSGTAPTTV
+1049 STVPGSGTAPTTV
-1062 RPATGA
+1062 RPAAGA

-1078 SIPTAPVSGGSAGVA
+1078 SIPTAPVSGSSAGVA
-1093 VAAGVA
+1093 AAAGVA

-1115 APASTTVSA
+1115 TPASTTVSA
-1124 PGSAPTIPTESS
+1124 PGSVPTTPTESG
-1136 AASAPT
+1136 AASAPA
-1142 STTPAT
+1142 SPVPTTPT
-1148 TTPASA
+1148 HVST
-1154 PESGSGTTND
+1154 PESGSGTTNG

-1196 ASAPSTATTPATQI
+1196 APAPSSATTPATQI
-1210 TPETASAPSESDSSS
+1210 TPETASAPSESNAPS
-1225 AGGHATTP
+1225 AGGDATAP

-1248 SDVPGAGGTDTLGR
+1248 SNAPSADGTDTLGR

-1284 GTMSPATAD
+1284 GTTSPATAD
-1293 TASAVPESAPAESAT
+1293 TASAAPESAPAESVT
-1308 TTNVATPAP
+1308 TTNVATLAPA
-1317 VSDTGS
+1317 SDTGS
-1323 SEPSGDSGSSFGN
+1323 SEPSGNS
-1336 DAGSSSGS
+1336 GSSSGNG
-1344 APASG
+1344 A
-1349 ESAHAPS
+1349 
-1356 GSGSSGSGTSVSAPA
+1356 GSSGSGTSVSAPA
-1371 SSGNTGS
+1371 SSGNIGS
-1378 SSESASSG
+1378 SSESAPFG
-1386 SANDSTDTP
+1386 SVNDSTDTP
-1395 TSETGGTSSETV
+1395 TSETGGTSSEKV

-1437 TTVET
+1437 TTVKT

-1459 SSGSAVTETVD
+1459 SGSSTVTETVD
-1470 EAGSESNTQNSHDDS
+1470 EAGSESHTQNSHDDS

-1493 TDAEDVSE
+1493 TDTEDVPE
-1501 PDSADEPDTQDETED
+1501 PDSVDEPDTQDETED

-1565 ESEPEQLAEQ
+1565 ESEPEQVAEQ

-1704 NGHSNGQ
+1704 NGRSNGQ

-1723 SHGHGKQDKKHNPF
+1723 SQGHGKQNKRNNPF
-1737 SGMGDYKRK
+1737 SGMDDYKRK

>member
-1 MSSIN
+1 
-6 SLVNQKRNKNL
+6 
-17 IRRTMLAAIAGCL
+17 

-181 SFSGVG
+181 SFSSVG

-454 SAGHLDDDA
+454 SAGHLDDDV

-764 PVNEDAPA
+764 PLNEDAPA

-777 ASAPAPQSADETTA
+777 ASAP
-791 APATETAQAPVPQD
+791 V
-805 MDSKVDAPAPVSEEA
+805 
-820 SAPAPQS
+820 PQS

-860 EASAPAPQSVDE
+860 EASAPASQSVDE

-932 SADGKVAEPTSADG
+932 SADGKVAEPTSAGG

-953 TAPAPVPAQNPTTNT
+953 TAPAPAPAQNSTTNT

-980 GGTVPGAANA
+980 GGTVPGTANA

-1026 TGTNAPTSV
+1026 TGANAPTSV

-1040 APSTASGQS
+1040 ASSTASGQS
-1049 STAPGSGTAPTTV
+1049 STVPGSGTAPAMV
-1062 RPATGA
+1062 RPAAGA

-1099 AGAVAGTA
+1099 AGAVA
-1107 AGQAQPVS
+1107 
-1115 APASTTVSA
+1115 
-1124 PGSAPTIPTESS
+1124 
-1136 AASAPT
+1136 
-1142 STTPAT
+1142 
-1148 TTPASA
+1148 
-1154 PESGSGTTND
+1154 
-1164 GATAP
+1164 
-1169 VVNHEASAPT
+1169 
-1179 APIPATAPAST
+1179 
-1190 QESGET
+1190 
-1196 ASAPSTATTPATQI
+1196 
-1210 TPETASAPSESDSSS
+1210 
-1225 AGGHATTP
+1225 
-1233 NEGTTHSESSGTGSV
+1233 
-1248 SDVPGAGGTDTLGR
+1248 
-1262 SDSAPTSTNGQESG
+1262 
-1276 SAPAQGSG
+1276 
-1284 GTMSPATAD
+1284 D
-1293 TASAVPESAPAESAT
+1293 TASAAPESAPAESVT
-1308 TTNVATPAP
+1308 TTNVATLAPA
-1317 VSDTGS
+1317 SDTGS
-1323 SEPSGDSGSSFGN
+1323 SEPSGNS
-1336 DAGSSSGS
+1336 GSSSGNG
-1344 APASG
+1344 A
-1349 ESAHAPS
+1349 
-1356 GSGSSGSGTSVSAPA
+1356 GSSGSGTSVSAPA
-1371 SSGNTGS
+1371 SSGNIGS
-1378 SSESASSG
+1378 SSESAPFG
-1386 SANDSTDTP
+1386 SVNDSTDTP
-1395 TSETGGTSSETV
+1395 TSETGGTSSEKV

-1437 TTVET
+1437 TTVKT

-1459 SSGSAVTETVD
+1459 SGSSTVTETVD
-1470 EAGSESNTQNSHDDS
+1470 EAGSESHTQNSHDDS

-1493 TDAEDVSE
+1493 TDTEDVPE
-1501 PDSADEPDTQDETED
+1501 PDSVDEPDTQDETED
-1516 TEFDATDDAAFDV
+1516 TEFDATDDSAFDV

-1542 QTNSFTAPE
+1542 QTNSFTAPA

-1558 PVAEHEH
+1558 PVAESEP
-1565 ESEPEQLAEQ
+1565 ESEPEQVAEQ
-1575 KRPPIPEAYMTSQSS
+1575 KRPPIPEAYMTSRSS

-1704 NGHSNGQ
+1704 NGRSNGQ

-1723 SHGHGKQDKKHNPF
+1723 SQGHGKQNKRNDPF
-1737 SGMGDYKRK
+1737 SGIDDYKRK

>member
-1 MSSIN
+1 
-6 SLVNQKRNKNL
+6 
-17 IRRTMLAAIAGCL
+17 MLAAVAGCL

-95 NFFIQAINIIAYM
+95 NFFIQAINFIAYI

-151 KTFLTMIFNEIV
+151 KTFLTMIFDEIV

-246 FATMASENTKDTA
+246 FATMASENTKDSA
-259 RSWLQMFWSQCVLL
+259 KSWLQIFWSQCVLL

-764 PVNEDAPA
+764 PVSEDAPA

-805 MDSKVDAPAPVSEEA
+805 MDSKVDAPAPV
-820 SAPAPQS
+820 
-827 ADEAPT
+827 
-833 APATETAQAPVP
+833 
-845 QDVDSKVDAPAPVGE
+845 GE
-860 EASAPAPQSVDE
+860 EASTPAPQSVDA
-872 TATTPVAET
+872 TATTPIAET

-886 PQDID
+886 PQDMD

-896 PAPVGEEAA
+896 PAPVGEEAV
-905 TPAPQDVGGKADAPV
+905 THAPQDVGDKADAPV

-932 SADGKVAEPTSADG
+932 SADGKVAEPTSAGG

-953 TAPAPVPAQNPTTNT
+953 TAPAPAPAQNPTTNT

-980 GGTVPGAANA
+980 GGTVPGTANA

-1018 NAPAPAST
+1018 NAPAPGST
-1026 TGTNAPTSV
+1026 TGANAPTSV

-1049 STAPGSGTAPTTV
+1049 STVPGSGTAPTTV
-1062 RPATGA
+1062 RPAAGA
-1068 GSVSAPAPSA
+1068 GSVSAQAPSA

-1107 AGQAQPVS
+1107 TGQAHPVS

-1124 PGSAPTIPTESS
+1124 PGSVPTTPTESG
-1136 AASAPT
+1136 AASAPA
-1142 STTPAT
+1142 SPAPTTPT
-1148 TTPASA
+1148 HVSA
-1154 PESGSGTTND
+1154 PESGSGTTNG

>member
-1 MSSIN
+1 
-6 SLVNQKRNKNL
+6 
-17 IRRTMLAAIAGCL
+17 MLAAVAGCL

-259 RSWLQMFWSQCVLL
+259 KSWLQMFWSQCVLL

-431 SGALNADSYNTDAYK
+431 SGALNTDSYNTDAYK

-758 ADAAPA
+758 TDAAAPA

-772 PVGEE
+772 PVG
-777 ASAPAPQSADETTA
+777 
-791 APATETAQAPVPQD
+791 
-805 MDSKVDAPAPVSEEA
+805 EEA

-845 QDVDSKVDAPAPVGE
+845 QDVDSKVDAPVPVGE
-860 EASAPAPQSVDE
+860 EASAPAPQNVDE
-872 TATTPVAET
+872 TATTPATET
-881 AQTPV
+881 AQAPV
-886 PQDID
+886 PQDMD
-891 SEVDA
+891 SKVDA

-905 TPAPQDVGGKADAPV
+905 TLAPQDVGGKADAPV
-920 PASENA
+920 PANENA

-953 TAPAPVPAQNPTTNT
+953 TAPTPAPAQNPTTNT
-968 VNAPVQ
+968 VNAPAQ

-980 GGTVPGAANA
+980 GGTVPGTANA

-997 GMAANNMPA
+997 GMAASNMPA

-1011 TAATPAV
+1011 TAATPVA
-1018 NAPAPAST
+1018 NAPAPASN
-1026 TGTNAPTSV
+1026 TGTSAPTSV
-1035 PGTTP
+1035 PGTSP

-1049 STAPGSGTAPTTV
+1049 STVPGSGTAPTTV
-1062 RPATGA
+1062 RPAAGA
-1068 GSVSAPAPSA
+1068 CSVSAPAPSA
-1078 SIPTAPVSGGSAGVA
+1078 SIPTAPVSGDSAGVA

-1115 APASTTVSA
+1115 TPASTTVSA
-1124 PGSAPTIPTESS
+1124 PGSAPTTPTESG
-1136 AASAPT
+1136 AASAPA
-1142 STTPAT
+1142 SPSPAAPT
-1148 TTPASA
+1148 HVSA

-1196 ASAPSTATTPATQI
+1196 ASAPSTATTHATQI
-1210 TPETASAPSESDSSS
+1210 TPETASAPSESGSSP
-1225 AGGHATTP
+1225 AGGHATAP

-1248 SDVPGAGGTDTLGR
+1248 SNAPSADGTDTLGR
-1262 SDSAPTSTNGQESG
+1262 SDSAPTSTNGQ
-1276 SAPAQGSG
+1276 GSG
-1284 GTMSPATAD
+1284 GTTSPATAD
-1293 TASAVPESAPAESAT
+1293 TTSAVPESAPAESAT

-1317 VSDTGS
+1317 ASDTGS
-1323 SEPSGDSGSSFGN
+1323 SEPSGSSGSSSDN
-1336 DAGSSSGS
+1336 SAGSSSGS

-1356 GSGSSGSGTSVSAPA
+1356 GSGSSGSGTSVSAPT
-1371 SSGNTGS
+1371 SSGDTGS
-1378 SSESASSG
+1378 SSESALSG

-1416 YAVGETGGSGYSEGD
+1416 YAVGETGGAGYSEGD

-1442 ETAATE
+1442 ETDATE

-1459 SSGSAVTETVD
+1459 TSGSAVTETVD
-1470 EAGSESNTQNSHDDS
+1470 EAGSESHTQNSHDDS

-1493 TDAEDVSE
+1493 TDTEDVSE

-1558 PVAEHEH
+1558 PVAEPEP
-1565 ESEPEQLAEQ
+1565 ESEPEQVAEQ

-1704 NGHSNGQ
+1704 NGRSNGQ

>member
-1 MSSIN
+1 
-6 SLVNQKRNKNL
+6 
-17 IRRTMLAAIAGCL
+17 MLAAIAGCL

-747 AAQTN
+747 AVQTN

-758 ADAAPA
+758 VDAAPA
-764 PVNEDAPA
+764 PLNEDAPA
-772 PVGEE
+772 PVG
-777 ASAPAPQSADETTA
+777 
-791 APATETAQAPVPQD
+791 
-805 MDSKVDAPAPVSEEA
+805 EEA

-860 EASAPAPQSVDE
+860 EASAPAPQSVDA
-872 TATTPVAET
+872 TATTPIAET

-886 PQDID
+886 PQDMD

-896 PAPVGEEAA
+896 PAPVGEEAV
-905 TPAPQDVGGKADAPV
+905 THAPQDVGDKADAPV

-932 SADGKVAEPTSADG
+932 SADGKVAEPTSAGG
-946 ATPASGV
+946 ATPVSGV
-953 TAPAPVPAQNPTTNT
+953 TAPAPAPAQNPTTNT

-974 GAAPVS
+974 GAEPVS
-980 GGTVPGAANA
+980 GGTVPGTANA

-1018 NAPAPAST
+1018 NTPAPAST
-1026 TGTNAPTSV
+1026 TGANAPTSV

-1040 APSTASGQS
+1040 TPSTTSGQS
-1049 STAPGSGTAPTTV
+1049 STVPGSGTAPAKAKPT
-1062 RPATGA
+1062 TGA

-1078 SIPTAPVSGGSAGVA
+1078 SIPSAPVSGDS
-1093 VAAGVA
+1093 AGVA

-1107 AGQAQPVS
+1107 TGQAHPVS

-1124 PGSAPTIPTESS
+1124 PGSVPTTPTESG
-1136 AASAPT
+1136 AASAPA
-1142 STTPAT
+1142 SPAPTTPT
-1148 TTPASA
+1148 HVSA
-1154 PESGSGTTND
+1154 PESGSGTTNG

-1248 SDVPGAGGTDTLGR
+1248 SNVPGAGGTDTLGR
-1262 SDSAPTSTNGQESG
+1262 SDSAPTSINGQESG

-1336 DAGSSSGS
+1336 GAGSSSGS

-1565 ESEPEQLAEQ
+1565 ESEPEQVAEQ

-1711 PHFQRYDDQKRD
+1711 PHFQRYNDQKRD

>member
-1 MSSIN
+1 
-6 SLVNQKRNKNL
+6 
-17 IRRTMLAAIAGCL
+17 MLAAIAGCL

-181 SFSGVG
+181 SFSSVG

-777 ASAPAPQSADETTA
+777 ASAP
-791 APATETAQAPVPQD
+791 V
-805 MDSKVDAPAPVSEEA
+805 
-820 SAPAPQS
+820 PQS

-860 EASAPAPQSVDE
+860 EASAPAPQ
-872 TATTPVAET
+872 
-881 AQTPV
+881 
-886 PQDID
+886 
-891 SEVDA
+891 
-896 PAPVGEEAA
+896 
-905 TPAPQDVGGKADAPV
+905 DVGGKADAPV

-932 SADGKVAEPTSADG
+932 SADGKVAEPTSAGG

-953 TAPAPVPAQNPTTNT
+953 TAPAPAPAQNPTTNT

-980 GGTVPGAANA
+980 GGTVPGTANA

-1026 TGTNAPTSV
+1026 TGANAPTSV

-1049 STAPGSGTAPTTV
+1049 STVPGSGTAPAMV
-1062 RPATGA
+1062 RPAAGA

-1115 APASTTVSA
+1115 TPASTTVSA
-1124 PGSAPTIPTESS
+1124 PGSTPTTPTESGT
-1136 AASAPT
+1136 ASAPA
-1142 STTPAT
+1142 STTPAAPT
-1148 TTPASA
+1148 HVSA

-1164 GATAP
+1164 GATVP
-1169 VVNHEASAPT
+1169 VVNHEASVPT
-1179 APIPATAPAST
+1179 APIHATAPAST

-1196 ASAPSTATTPATQI
+1196 APAPSTATTPATQT
-1210 TPETASAPSESDSSS
+1210 TPETASAPSESSAPS

-1248 SDVPGAGGTDTLGR
+1248 SNVPGAGGTDTLER

-1284 GTMSPATAD
+1284 DTTSPATAD
-1293 TASAVPESAPAESAT
+1293 TTSAVPESAPAESAT
-1308 TTNVATPAP
+1308 ITNVATPAP
-1317 VSDTGS
+1317 VSDAGS
-1323 SEPSGDSGSSFGN
+1323 SEPSGNSGSSSGN
-1336 DAGSSSGS
+1336 GAGSSSGS

-1356 GSGSSGSGTSVSAPA
+1356 GSGSSGSGTSVSAPT
-1371 SSGNTGS
+1371 SSGDTGS
-1378 SSESASSG
+1378 SSESAPSG
-1386 SANDSTDTP
+1386 SANDGTDTP
-1395 TSETGGTSSETV
+1395 TSETGGTSSEKV

-1416 YAVGETGGSGYSEGD
+1416 YAVGETGGAGYSEGD

-1493 TDAEDVSE
+1493 TDTEDVSE

-1565 ESEPEQLAEQ
+1565 ESEPEQVAEQ

>member
-1 MSSIN
+1 
-6 SLVNQKRNKNL
+6 
-17 IRRTMLAAIAGCL
+17 MLAAVAGCL

-181 SFSGVG
+181 SFSSVG

-736 EEPVPETAETP
+736 EETVPETAETP

-758 ADAAPA
+758 MDAAAPA
-764 PVNEDAPA
+764 PVSEDAPA
-772 PVGEE
+772 PVDEE
-777 ASAPAPQSADETTA
+777 AST
-791 APATETAQAPVPQD
+791 PV
-805 MDSKVDAPAPVSEEA
+805 
-820 SAPAPQS
+820 PQS

-845 QDVDSKVDAPAPVGE
+845 QDVDSRVDAPAPVGE
-860 EASAPAPQSVDE
+860 EASVPAPQSVDG
-872 TATTPVAET
+872 TATTPAAET
-881 AQTPV
+881 AQAPV
-886 PQDID
+886 PQDMD
-891 SEVDA
+891 SGVDA
-896 PAPVGEEAA
+896 PAPVGEETV

-932 SADGKVAEPTSADG
+932 SADGKVAEPTSAGG

-953 TAPAPVPAQNPTTNT
+953 TAPAPAPAQNPTTNT

-1124 PGSAPTIPTESS
+1124 PGSAPTIPTESG

-1169 VVNHEASAPT
+1169 VVNHEASVPT

-1248 SDVPGAGGTDTLGR
+1248 SNVPGAGGTDTLGR

-1336 DAGSSSGS
+1336 GAGSSSGS

-1416 YAVGETGGSGYSEGD
+1416 YAVGETGGAGYSEGD

-1442 ETAATE
+1442 ETDATE

-1459 SSGSAVTETVD
+1459 TSGSAVTETVD
-1470 EAGSESNTQNSHDDS
+1470 EAGSESHTQNSHDDS

-1493 TDAEDVSE
+1493 TDTEDVSE

-1558 PVAEHEH
+1558 PVAEPEP
-1565 ESEPEQLAEQ
+1565 ESEPEQVAEQ

-1704 NGHSNGQ
+1704 NGRSNGQ

>member
-1 MSSIN
+1 
-6 SLVNQKRNKNL
+6 
-17 IRRTMLAAIAGCL
+17 MLAAVAGCL

-181 SFSGVG
+181 SFSSVG

-599 HFNANDDNDAFKNSI
+599 HFNANDDSDAFKNSI

-747 AAQTN
+747 AVQTN

-764 PVNEDAPA
+764 PLNEDAPA

-777 ASAPAPQSADETTA
+777 ASAPAPQSADE
-791 APATETAQAPVPQD
+791 
-805 MDSKVDAPAPVSEEA
+805 
-820 SAPAPQS
+820 
-827 ADEAPT
+827 APT
-833 APATETAQAPVP
+833 ASATETAQAPVP

-886 PQDID
+886 PQDMD

-896 PAPVGEEAA
+896 PAPIGEKAA
-905 TPAPQDVGGKADAPV
+905 TPAPQDVGDKADAPV

-932 SADGKVAEPTSADG
+932 SADGNVAEPASAG
-946 ATPASGV
+946 GTTPASGA
-953 TAPAPVPAQNPTTNT
+953 TAPTPAPAQNSTTNT

-980 GGTVPGAANA
+980 GGTVPGTANA

-997 GMAANNMPA
+997 GTAANNMPA

-1026 TGTNAPTSV
+1026 TGANAPTSV
-1035 PGTTP
+1035 PGTSP

-1049 STAPGSGTAPTTV
+1049 STVPGSGTAPTTV
-1062 RPATGA
+1062 RPAAGA
-1068 GSVSAPAPSA
+1068 GSVSTPAPSA

-1115 APASTTVSA
+1115 TPASTTVSA
-1124 PGSAPTIPTESS
+1124 PGSAPTIPTESG

-1142 STTPAT
+1142 S

-1169 VVNHEASAPT
+1169 VVNHEASVPT
-1179 APIPATAPAST
+1179 VPIPATAPAST
-1190 QESGET
+1190 QESGEI

-1210 TPETASAPSESDSSS
+1210 TPETASAPSESGSSP
-1225 AGGHATTP
+1225 AGGHETAP
-1233 NEGTTHSESSGTGSV
+1233 NEGTAHSESSGTDSV
-1248 SDVPGAGGTDTLGR
+1248 SNVPGADGTDTLGR

-1284 GTMSPATAD
+1284 GTTSPATVD
-1293 TASAVPESAPAESAT
+1293 TTSAAPESAPAESAT

-1317 VSDTGS
+1317 ASDTGS
-1323 SEPSGDSGSSFGN
+1323 SEPSGSSESSSDN
-1336 DAGSSSGS
+1336 SAGSSSGS

-1356 GSGSSGSGTSVSAPA
+1356 GSGSSGSGTSVSAPT
-1371 SSGNTGS
+1371 SSGDTGS
-1378 SSESASSG
+1378 SSESAPSG
-1386 SANDSTDTP
+1386 SVNDSTDTP
-1395 TSETGGTSSETV
+1395 TSETADTSSEKV
-1407 EAPAADGLP
+1407 EVPAADGLP

-1459 SSGSAVTETVD
+1459 SGGSTVTETVD

-1485 ENYSGGQN
+1485 ESYSGGQY
-1493 TDAEDVSE
+1493 TDTEDVSE
-1501 PDSADEPDTQDETED
+1501 PDSADEPDTQDKTED
-1516 TEFDATDDAAFDV
+1516 TEFDETDDAAFDA

-1558 PVAEHEH
+1558 PAAEP
-1565 ESEPEQLAEQ
+1565 ESESEQVAEQ

-1723 SHGHGKQDKKHNPF
+1723 SHGHGKQDKRHNPF
-1737 SGMGDYKRK
+1737 SGMGDYKR
-1746 R
+1746 RR

>member
-1 MSSIN
+1 
-6 SLVNQKRNKNL
+6 
-17 IRRTMLAAIAGCL
+17 MLAAVAGCL

-181 SFSGVG
+181 SFSSVG

-599 HFNANDDNDAFKNSI
+599 HFNANDDSDAFKNSI

-747 AAQTN
+747 AVQTN

-764 PVNEDAPA
+764 PLNEDAPA

-777 ASAPAPQSADETTA
+777 ASAPAPQSADE
-791 APATETAQAPVPQD
+791 
-805 MDSKVDAPAPVSEEA
+805 
-820 SAPAPQS
+820 
-827 ADEAPT
+827 APT
-833 APATETAQAPVP
+833 ASATETAQAPVP

-886 PQDID
+886 PQDMD

-896 PAPVGEEAA
+896 PAPIGEKAA
-905 TPAPQDVGGKADAPV
+905 TPAPQDVGDKADAPV

-932 SADGKVAEPTSADG
+932 SADGNVAEPASAG
-946 ATPASGV
+946 GTTPASGA
-953 TAPAPVPAQNPTTNT
+953 TAPTPAPAQNSTTNT

-980 GGTVPGAANA
+980 GGTVPGTANA

-997 GMAANNMPA
+997 GTAANNMPA

-1026 TGTNAPTSV
+1026 TGANAPTSV
-1035 PGTTP
+1035 PGTSP

-1049 STAPGSGTAPTTV
+1049 STVPGSGTAPTTV
-1062 RPATGA
+1062 RPAAGA
-1068 GSVSAPAPSA
+1068 GSVSTPAPSA

-1115 APASTTVSA
+1115 TPASTTVSA
-1124 PGSAPTIPTESS
+1124 PGSAPTIPTESG

-1142 STTPAT
+1142 S

-1169 VVNHEASAPT
+1169 VVNHEASVPT
-1179 APIPATAPAST
+1179 VPIPATAPAST
-1190 QESGET
+1190 QESGEI

-1210 TPETASAPSESDSSS
+1210 TPETASAPSESGSSP
-1225 AGGHATTP
+1225 AGGHETAP
-1233 NEGTTHSESSGTGSV
+1233 NEGTAHSESSGTDSV
-1248 SDVPGAGGTDTLGR
+1248 SNVPGADGTDTLGR

-1284 GTMSPATAD
+1284 GTTSPATVD
-1293 TASAVPESAPAESAT
+1293 TTSAAPESAPAESAT

-1317 VSDTGS
+1317 ASDTGS
-1323 SEPSGDSGSSFGN
+1323 SEPSGSSESSSDN
-1336 DAGSSSGS
+1336 SAGSSSGS

-1356 GSGSSGSGTSVSAPA
+1356 GSGSSGSGTSVSAPT
-1371 SSGNTGS
+1371 SSGDTGS
-1378 SSESASSG
+1378 SSESAPSG
-1386 SANDSTDTP
+1386 SVNDSTDTP
-1395 TSETGGTSSETV
+1395 TSETADTSSEKV
-1407 EAPAADGLP
+1407 EVPAADGLP

-1459 SSGSAVTETVD
+1459 SGGSTVTETVD

-1485 ENYSGGQN
+1485 ESYSGGQY
-1493 TDAEDVSE
+1493 TDTEDVSE

-1516 TEFDATDDAAFDV
+1516 TEFDETDDAAFDA

-1558 PVAEHEH
+1558 PAAEP
-1565 ESEPEQLAEQ
+1565 ESESEQVAEQ

-1723 SHGHGKQDKKHNPF
+1723 SHGHGKQDKRHNPF
-1737 SGMGDYKRK
+1737 SGMGDYKR
-1746 R
+1746 RR

>member
-17 IRRTMLAAIAGCL
+17 IRRTMLAAVAGCL

-116 HIISYLINI
+116 HIISYLINL

-181 SFSGVG
+181 SFSSVG

-379 VEPIKSF
+379 IEPIKSF

-454 SAGHLDDDA
+454 SAGHIDDDA

-758 ADAAPA
+758 TDAAAPA

-772 PVGEE
+772 PVG
-777 ASAPAPQSADETTA
+777 
-791 APATETAQAPVPQD
+791 
-805 MDSKVDAPAPVSEEA
+805 EEA

-845 QDVDSKVDAPAPVGE
+845 QDVDSKVDAPVPVGE
-860 EASAPAPQSVDE
+860 EASAPAPQNVDE
-872 TATTPVAET
+872 TATTPATET
-881 AQTPV
+881 AQAPV
-886 PQDID
+886 PQDMD
-891 SEVDA
+891 SKVDA

-905 TPAPQDVGGKADAPV
+905 TLAPQDVGGKADAPV
-920 PASENA
+920 PANENA

-953 TAPAPVPAQNPTTNT
+953 TAPTPAPAQNPTTNT
-968 VNAPVQ
+968 VNAPAQ

-980 GGTVPGAANA
+980 GGTVPGTANA

-997 GMAANNMPA
+997 GMAASNMPA

-1011 TAATPAV
+1011 TAATPVA
-1018 NAPAPAST
+1018 NAPAPASN
-1026 TGTNAPTSV
+1026 TGTSAPTSV
-1035 PGTTP
+1035 PGTSP

-1049 STAPGSGTAPTTV
+1049 STVPGSGTAPTTV
-1062 RPATGA
+1062 RPAAGA

-1115 APASTTVSA
+1115 TPASTTVSA
-1124 PGSAPTIPTESS
+1124 PGSAPTTPTESG
-1136 AASAPT
+1136 AASAPA
-1142 STTPAT
+1142 SPSPAAPT
-1148 TTPASA
+1148 HVSA

-1196 ASAPSTATTPATQI
+1196 ASAPSTATTHATQI
-1210 TPETASAPSESDSSS
+1210 TPETASAPSESGSSP
-1225 AGGHATTP
+1225 AGGHATAP

-1248 SDVPGAGGTDTLGR
+1248 SNAPSADGTDTLGR
-1262 SDSAPTSTNGQESG
+1262 SDSAPTSTNGQ
-1276 SAPAQGSG
+1276 GSG
-1284 GTMSPATAD
+1284 GTTSPATAD
-1293 TASAVPESAPAESAT
+1293 TTSAVPESAPAESAT

-1317 VSDTGS
+1317 ASDTGS
-1323 SEPSGDSGSSFGN
+1323 SEPSGSSGSSSDN
-1336 DAGSSSGS
+1336 SAGSSSGS

-1356 GSGSSGSGTSVSAPA
+1356 GSGSSGSGTSVSAPT
-1371 SSGNTGS
+1371 SSGDTGS
-1378 SSESASSG
+1378 SSESAPSG
-1386 SANDSTDTP
+1386 SVNDSTDTP
-1395 TSETGGTSSETV
+1395 TSETAGTSSEKV

-1459 SSGSAVTETVD
+1459 SGGSTVTETVD

-1485 ENYSGGQN
+1485 ESYSGGQN
-1493 TDAEDVSE
+1493 TDTEDVSE

-1558 PVAEHEH
+1558 PVAEP
-1565 ESEPEQLAEQ
+1565 ESEPEQVAEQ

-1693 ESRKNSEPRPY
+1693 ESRKNSEPRHY
-1704 NGHSNGQ
+1704 NERSNDQ

-1723 SHGHGKQDKKHNPF
+1723 SHGHGKQDKRHNPF
-1737 SGMGDYKRK
+1737 SGMGDYKR
-1746 R
+1746 RR

>member
-1 MSSIN
+1 
-6 SLVNQKRNKNL
+6 
-17 IRRTMLAAIAGCL
+17 MLAAVAGCL

-83 FVPGFDSGNNIG
+83 FVPGFDNGNNIG

-116 HIISYLINI
+116 HIISYLINL
-125 AHGEKVESI
+125 AHGEKVESV

-151 KTFLTMIFNEIV
+151 KTLLTMIFNEIV

-259 RSWLQMFWSQCVLL
+259 KSWLQMFWSQCVLL

-379 VEPIKSF
+379 IEPIKSF

-431 SGALNADSYNTDAYK
+431 SGALNTDSYNTDAYK

-599 HFNANDDNDAFKNSI
+599 HFNANDDTDAFKNSI

-736 EEPVPETAETP
+736 EETASETAETP

-758 ADAAPA
+758 VDAAPA
-764 PVNEDAPA
+764 PLNEDAPA
-772 PVGEE
+772 PVG
-777 ASAPAPQSADETTA
+777 
-791 APATETAQAPVPQD
+791 
-805 MDSKVDAPAPVSEEA
+805 EEA

-860 EASAPAPQSVDE
+860 EASAPAPQSVDA
-872 TATTPVAET
+872 TATTPIAET
-881 AQTPV
+881 ARTPV
-886 PQDID
+886 PQDMD

-896 PAPVGEEAA
+896 PAPVGEEAV
-905 TPAPQDVGGKADAPV
+905 THAPQDVGDKADAPV

-932 SADGKVAEPTSADG
+932 SAHGKVAEPTSAGG

-953 TAPAPVPAQNPTTNT
+953 TAPAPAPAQNPTTNT

-980 GGTVPGAANA
+980 GGTVPGTANA

-1018 NAPAPAST
+1018 NTPAPAST
-1026 TGTNAPTSV
+1026 TGANAPTSV

-1040 APSTASGQS
+1040 TPSTTSGQS
-1049 STAPGSGTAPTTV
+1049 STVPGSGTAPAKAKPT
-1062 RPATGA
+1062 TGA

-1078 SIPTAPVSGGSAGVA
+1078 SIPSAPVSGDSAGVA

-1107 AGQAQPVS
+1107 TGQAHPVS

-1124 PGSAPTIPTESS
+1124 PGSVPTTPTESG
-1136 AASAPT
+1136 AASAPA
-1142 STTPAT
+1142 SPVPTTPT
-1148 TTPASA
+1148 HVSA
-1154 PESGSGTTND
+1154 PESGSGTTNG

-1248 SDVPGAGGTDTLGR
+1248 SNVPGAGGTDTLGR
-1262 SDSAPTSTNGQESG
+1262 SDSAPTSANGQE
-1276 SAPAQGSG
+1276 
-1284 GTMSPATAD
+1284 
-1293 TASAVPESAPAESAT
+1293 
-1308 TTNVATPAP
+1308 
-1317 VSDTGS
+1317 
-1323 SEPSGDSGSSFGN
+1323 
-1336 DAGSSSGS
+1336 SGS

-1356 GSGSSGSGTSVSAPA
+1356 GSSSSGSGTSVSAPA

-1493 TDAEDVSE
+1493 TDTEDVSE

-1565 ESEPEQLAEQ
+1565 ESEPEQVAEQ

>member
-1 MSSIN
+1 
-6 SLVNQKRNKNL
+6 
-17 IRRTMLAAIAGCL
+17 MLAAVAGCL

-181 SFSGVG
+181 SFSSVG

-411 MKADAVLGKE
+411 MKADAVLSKE

-647 DKERLADMMN
+647 DKERLDDMMN

-758 ADAAPA
+758 ADAAHA
-764 PVNEDAPA
+764 PVNEDAHA
-772 PVGEE
+772 PVG
-777 ASAPAPQSADETTA
+777 
-791 APATETAQAPVPQD
+791 
-805 MDSKVDAPAPVSEEA
+805 EEA

-932 SADGKVAEPTSADG
+932 SADGKVAEPTSAGG
-946 ATPASGV
+946 ATHASGV
-953 TAPAPVPAQNPTTNT
+953 TAPAPAPAQNSTTNT

-980 GGTVPGAANA
+980 GGTVPGTANA

-1026 TGTNAPTSV
+1026 TGANAPTSV

-1049 STAPGSGTAPTTV
+1049 STVPGSGTAPAMV
-1062 RPATGA
+1062 RPAAGA

-1115 APASTTVSA
+1115 TPASTTVSA
-1124 PGSAPTIPTESS
+1124 PGSTPTTPTESGT
-1136 AASAPT
+1136 ASAPA
-1142 STTPAT
+1142 STTPAAPT
-1148 TTPASA
+1148 HVSA

-1164 GATAP
+1164 GATVP
-1169 VVNHEASAPT
+1169 VVNHEASVPT
-1179 APIPATAPAST
+1179 APIHATAPAST

-1196 ASAPSTATTPATQI
+1196 APAPSTATTHATQI
-1210 TPETASAPSESDSSS
+1210 TPETASAPSESGSLP
-1225 AGGHATTP
+1225 AGGHATAP

-1248 SDVPGAGGTDTLGR
+1248 SNAPSADGTDTLGR

-1284 GTMSPATAD
+1284 GTTSPATAD
-1293 TASAVPESAPAESAT
+1293 TASAAPESAPAESVT
-1308 TTNVATPAP
+1308 TTNVATLAPA
-1317 VSDTGS
+1317 SDTGS
-1323 SEPSGDSGSSFGN
+1323 SEPSGNSGSSSGN
-1336 DAGSSSGS
+1336 GAGSSSGS

-1378 SSESASSG
+1378 SSESASSS

-1459 SSGSAVTETVD
+1459 TSGSAVTETVD
-1470 EAGSESNTQNSHDDS
+1470 EAGSESHTQNSHDDS

-1493 TDAEDVSE
+1493 TDTEDVPE
-1501 PDSADEPDTQDETED
+1501 PDSVDEPDTQDETED
-1516 TEFDATDDAAFDV
+1516 TEFDATDDSAFDV

-1542 QTNSFTAPE
+1542 QTNSFTAPA

-1558 PVAEHEH
+1558 PVAESEP
-1565 ESEPEQLAEQ
+1565 ESEPEQVAEQ
-1575 KRPPIPEAYMTSQSS
+1575 KRPPIPEAYMTSRSS

-1723 SHGHGKQDKKHNPF
+1723 SQGHGKQNKRNDPF
-1737 SGMGDYKRK
+1737 SGIDDYKRK

>member
-1 MSSIN
+1 
-6 SLVNQKRNKNL
+6 
-17 IRRTMLAAIAGCL
+17 MLAAIAGCL

-566 TPDANNK
+566 TPDTNNK

-736 EEPVPETAETP
+736 EETASETAETP

-758 ADAAPA
+758 VDAAPA
-764 PVNEDAPA
+764 PLNEDAPA
-772 PVGEE
+772 PVG
-777 ASAPAPQSADETTA
+777 
-791 APATETAQAPVPQD
+791 
-805 MDSKVDAPAPVSEEA
+805 EEA

-860 EASAPAPQSVDE
+860 EASAPAPQSVDA
-872 TATTPVAET
+872 TATTPIAET

-886 PQDID
+886 PQDMD

-896 PAPVGEEAA
+896 PAPVGEEAV
-905 TPAPQDVGGKADAPV
+905 THAPQDVGDKADAPV

-932 SADGKVAEPTSADG
+932 SADGKVAEPTSAGG

-953 TAPAPVPAQNPTTNT
+953 TAPAPAPAQNPTTNT

-980 GGTVPGAANA
+980 GGTVPGTANA

-1018 NAPAPAST
+1018 NAPAPGST
-1026 TGTNAPTSV
+1026 TGANAPTSV

-1049 STAPGSGTAPTTV
+1049 STVPGSGTAPTTV
-1062 RPATGA
+1062 RPAAGA
-1068 GSVSAPAPSA
+1068 GSVSAQAPSA

-1107 AGQAQPVS
+1107 TGQAHPVS

-1124 PGSAPTIPTESS
+1124 PGSVPTTPTESG
-1136 AASAPT
+1136 AASAPA
-1142 STTPAT
+1142 SPAPTTPT
-1148 TTPASA
+1148 HVSA
-1154 PESGSGTTND
+1154 PESGSGTTNG

-1356 GSGSSGSGTSVSAPA
+1356 GSGSSGSGTSVSTPA

>member
-1 MSSIN
+1 
-6 SLVNQKRNKNL
+6 
-17 IRRTMLAAIAGCL
+17 MLAAVAGCL

-259 RSWLQMFWSQCVLL
+259 KSWLQMFWSQCVLL

-342 LRSIGNVFGG
+342 LRSIGNVFGD

-777 ASAPAPQSADETTA
+777 ASAP
-791 APATETAQAPVPQD
+791 V
-805 MDSKVDAPAPVSEEA
+805 
-820 SAPAPQS
+820 PQS

-920 PASENA
+920 PVSENA

-932 SADGKVAEPTSADG
+932 SADGKVAEPTSAGG

-953 TAPAPVPAQNPTTNT
+953 TAPAPAPAQNSTTNT

-1107 AGQAQPVS
+1107 AGQAHPVS
-1115 APASTTVSA
+1115 APA
-1124 PGSAPTIPTESS
+1124 P
-1136 AASAPT
+1136 
-1142 STTPAT
+1142 TTPT
-1148 TTPASA
+1148 HVSA
-1154 PESGSGTTND
+1154 PESGSGTTNG

-1225 AGGHATTP
+1225 AGGHATAP
-1233 NEGTTHSESSGTGSV
+1233 NEGTTHSESSSTDSV
-1248 SDVPGAGGTDTLGR
+1248 SNVPGADGTDTLGR

-1276 SAPAQGSG
+1276 SAPAQGGG
-1284 GTMSPATAD
+1284 GTTSPATAD
-1293 TASAVPESAPAESAT
+1293 TASAAPESAPAESAT

-1323 SEPSGDSGSSFGN
+1323 SEPSGDSGSSSGN
-1336 DAGSSSGS
+1336 SAGSSSGS

-1704 NGHSNGQ
+1704 NGHSNDQ

-1723 SHGHGKQDKKHNPF
+1723 SQGHGKQNKRNNPF
-1737 SGMGDYKRK
+1737 SGMDDYKRK

>member
-1 MSSIN
+1 
-6 SLVNQKRNKNL
+6 
-17 IRRTMLAAIAGCL
+17 MLAAVAGCL

-181 SFSGVG
+181 SFSSVG

-736 EEPVPETAETP
+736 EETVPETAETP

-758 ADAAPA
+758 MDAAAPA
-764 PVNEDAPA
+764 PVSEDAPA
-772 PVGEE
+772 PVDEE
-777 ASAPAPQSADETTA
+777 AST
-791 APATETAQAPVPQD
+791 
-805 MDSKVDAPAPVSEEA
+805 
-820 SAPAPQS
+820 PAPQS

-845 QDVDSKVDAPAPVGE
+845 QDVDSRVDAPAPVGE
-860 EASAPAPQSVDE
+860 EASVPAPQSVDE
-872 TATTPVAET
+872 TATTPAAET
-881 AQTPV
+881 AQAPV
-886 PQDID
+886 PQDMD
-891 SEVDA
+891 SGVDA
-896 PAPVGEEAA
+896 PAPVGEETV

-932 SADGKVAEPTSADG
+932 SADGKVAEPTSAGG
-946 ATPASGV
+946 ATPAPGV
-953 TAPAPVPAQNPTTNT
+953 TAPTAAPAQNHTTST

-974 GAAPVS
+974 GTAPVS
-980 GGTVPGAANA
+980 GGTVPGTANA

-1049 STAPGSGTAPTTV
+1049 STVPGSGTAPTTV
-1062 RPATGA
+1062 RPAAGA

-1078 SIPTAPVSGGSAGVA
+1078 SIPTAPVSGSSAGVA
-1093 VAAGVA
+1093 AAAGVA

-1115 APASTTVSA
+1115 TPASTTVSA
-1124 PGSAPTIPTESS
+1124 PGSVPTTPTESG
-1136 AASAPT
+1136 AASAPA
-1142 STTPAT
+1142 SPVPTTPT
-1148 TTPASA
+1148 HVST
-1154 PESGSGTTND
+1154 PESGSGTTNG

-1196 ASAPSTATTPATQI
+1196 APAPSSATTPATQI
-1210 TPETASAPSESDSSS
+1210 TPETASAPSESNAPS
-1225 AGGHATTP
+1225 AGGDATAP
-1233 NEGTTHSESSGTGSV
+1233 NEGTAHSESSGTGGV
-1248 SDVPGAGGTDTLGR
+1248 SNVPGADSADTLGR
-1262 SDSAPTSTNGQESG
+1262 SDSAPTSTSGQESS

-1284 GTMSPATAD
+1284 GTTSPATVD
-1293 TASAVPESAPAESAT
+1293 TTSAAPESAPAESAT

-1317 VSDTGS
+1317 ASDTGS
-1323 SEPSGDSGSSFGN
+1323 SEPSGSSGSSSDNG
-1336 DAGSSSGS
+1336 AGSSSGS

-1356 GSGSSGSGTSVSAPA
+1356 GSGSSGSGTSVSAPT
-1371 SSGNTGS
+1371 SSGDTGS
-1378 SSESASSG
+1378 SSESAPSG
-1386 SANDSTDTP
+1386 SINDSTDTP
-1395 TSETGGTSSETV
+1395 TSETGGTSSEKV

-1437 TTVET
+1437 TTVKT

-1459 SSGSAVTETVD
+1459 SGSSTVTETVD
-1470 EAGSESNTQNSHDDS
+1470 EAGSESHTQNSHDDS

-1493 TDAEDVSE
+1493 TDTEDVPE
-1501 PDSADEPDTQDETED
+1501 PDSVDEPDTQDETED
-1516 TEFDATDDAAFDV
+1516 TEFDATDDSAFDV

-1542 QTNSFTAPE
+1542 QTNSFTAPA

-1558 PVAEHEH
+1558 PVAESEP
-1565 ESEPEQLAEQ
+1565 ESEPEQVAEQ

-1590 VTRLSSTNGT
+1590 ITRLSSTNGT

-1704 NGHSNGQ
+1704 NGRSNGQ

-1723 SHGHGKQDKKHNPF
+1723 SQGHGKQNKRNDPF
-1737 SGMGDYKRK
+1737 SGIDDYKRK

>member
-1 MSSIN
+1 
-6 SLVNQKRNKNL
+6 
-17 IRRTMLAAIAGCL
+17 MLAAIAGCL

-246 FATMASENTKDTA
+246 FATMASENTKDNA

-306 YAFLKIAQRLDDMMQ
+306 YAFLKIAQRLDDMIQ

-333 DPISEASGV
+333 DPISVASGV

-736 EEPVPETAETP
+736 EEPIPETAETP

-758 ADAAPA
+758 VDAAPA
-764 PVNEDAPA
+764 PVSEDAPV

-777 ASAPAPQSADETTA
+777 ASI
-791 APATETAQAPVPQD
+791 
-805 MDSKVDAPAPVSEEA
+805 
-820 SAPAPQS
+820 PAPQS

-845 QDVDSKVDAPAPVGE
+845 QDVDSNVDAPAPVGE

-881 AQTPV
+881 AQAPV
-886 PQDID
+886 PQDMD

-896 PAPVGEEAA
+896 PAPVGEEAV

-932 SADGKVAEPTSADG
+932 SADGKVAEPTSAGG

-953 TAPAPVPAQNPTTNT
+953 TTPAPAPAQNPTTNT

-980 GGTVPGAANA
+980 GGTVPGTANA

-1018 NAPAPAST
+1018 NAQAPAST
-1026 TGTNAPTSV
+1026 TGANAPTSV

-1049 STAPGSGTAPTTV
+1049 STVPGSDTAPTTV
-1062 RPATGA
+1062 RPAAGA

-1107 AGQAQPVS
+1107 TGQAHPVS

-1124 PGSAPTIPTESS
+1124 PGSVPTTPTESG
-1136 AASAPT
+1136 AASAPA
-1142 STTPAT
+1142 SPAPTTPT
-1148 TTPASA
+1148 HVSA
-1154 PESGSGTTND
+1154 PESGSGTTNG

-1179 APIPATAPAST
+1179 VPIPATAPTST
-1190 QESGET
+1190 QKSGET

-1248 SDVPGAGGTDTLGR
+1248 SNVPGAGGTDTLGR

-1336 DAGSSSGS
+1336 GAGSSSGS

-1371 SSGNTGS
+1371 SSGNTDS

-1437 TTVET
+1437 TTVKT

-1459 SSGSAVTETVD
+1459 TSGSAVTETVD
-1470 EAGSESNTQNSHDDS
+1470 EAGSESHTQNSHDDS

-1493 TDAEDVSE
+1493 TDTEDVSE

-1565 ESEPEQLAEQ
+1565 ESEPEQVAEQ

-1600 VESDSLGMFQMTREE
+1600 VESDSFGMFQMTREE

-1693 ESRKNSEPRPY
+1693 ESRKNSEPRHY
-1704 NGHSNGQ
+1704 NERSNDQ

-1723 SHGHGKQDKKHNPF
+1723 SHGHGKQDKRHNPF
-1737 SGMGDYKRK
+1737 SGMGDYKR
-1746 R
+1746 RR

>member
-1 MSSIN
+1 
-6 SLVNQKRNKNL
+6 
-17 IRRTMLAAIAGCL
+17 MLAAVAGCL

-83 FVPGFDSGNNIG
+83 FVPGFDNGNNIG

-116 HIISYLINI
+116 HIISYLINL
-125 AHGEKVESI
+125 AHGEKVESV

-706 DGNPAGSLIVAIGND
+706 DGNPAGSLIVAISND

-758 ADAAPA
+758 ADAAP
-764 PVNEDAPA
+764 
-772 PVGEE
+772 VGEE

-805 MDSKVDAPAPVSEEA
+805 MDSE
-820 SAPAPQS
+820 
-827 ADEAPT
+827 
-833 APATETAQAPVP
+833 
-845 QDVDSKVDAPAPVGE
+845 VDAPAPVGE

-990 PKTANVP
+990 PKTGNVP

-1124 PGSAPTIPTESS
+1124 PGSAPTIPTESG

-1169 VVNHEASAPT
+1169 VVNHEASVPT

-1190 QESGET
+1190 QESGE
-1196 ASAPSTATTPATQI
+1196 I
-1210 TPETASAPSESDSSS
+1210 ASAPSESGSSR
-1225 AGGHATTP
+1225 AGGHETAP
-1233 NEGTTHSESSGTGSV
+1233 NEGTAHSESSGTDSV
-1248 SDVPGAGGTDTLGR
+1248 SNVPGTDGTDTLGR

-1284 GTMSPATAD
+1284 GTTSPANAD
-1293 TASAVPESAPAESAT
+1293 TASAAPESAPAESAA

-1323 SEPSGDSGSSFGN
+1323 SESSGDSGSSFGN
-1336 DAGSSSGS
+1336 GAGSSSGS

-1349 ESAHAPS
+1349 ESALAPS

-1378 SSESASSG
+1378 SSESAPSG
-1386 SANDSTDTP
+1386 SANDGTDTP
-1395 TSETGGTSSETV
+1395 TSETGGTSSEKV
-1407 EAPAADGLP
+1407 ESPAADGLP
-1416 YAVGETGGSGYSEGD
+1416 YAVGETGGAGYSEGD

-1459 SSGSAVTETVD
+1459 TSGSAVTETVD

-1493 TDAEDVSE
+1493 TDTEDVSE

-1600 VESDSLGMFQMTREE
+1600 VESDSLGMLQMTREE

-1723 SHGHGKQDKKHNPF
+1723 SHDHGKQDKRHNPF
-1737 SGMGDYKRK
+1737 GGMGDYKRK

>member
-1 MSSIN
+1 
-6 SLVNQKRNKNL
+6 
-17 IRRTMLAAIAGCL
+17 

-758 ADAAPA
+758 VDAAPA
-764 PVNEDAPA
+764 PLNEDAPA
-772 PVGEE
+772 PVG
-777 ASAPAPQSADETTA
+777 
-791 APATETAQAPVPQD
+791 
-805 MDSKVDAPAPVSEEA
+805 EEA

-860 EASAPAPQSVDE
+860 EASAPAPQSVDA
-872 TATTPVAET
+872 TATTPIAET

-886 PQDID
+886 PQDMD

-896 PAPVGEEAA
+896 PAPVGEEAV
-905 TPAPQDVGGKADAPV
+905 THAPQDVGDKADAPV

-932 SADGKVAEPTSADG
+932 SADGKVAEPTSAGG

-953 TAPAPVPAQNPTTNT
+953 TAPAPAPAQNPTTNT

-980 GGTVPGAANA
+980 GGTVPGTANA

-1018 NAPAPAST
+1018 NAPAPGST
-1026 TGTNAPTSV
+1026 TGANAPTSV

-1049 STAPGSGTAPTTV
+1049 STVPGSGTAPTTV
-1062 RPATGA
+1062 RPAAGA
-1068 GSVSAPAPSA
+1068 GSVSAQAPSA

-1107 AGQAQPVS
+1107 TGQAHPVS

-1124 PGSAPTIPTESS
+1124 PGSVPTTPTESG

-1154 PESGSGTTND
+1154 PESGSGTTNG

-1248 SDVPGAGGTDTLGR
+1248 SNVPGAGGTDTLGR

-1336 DAGSSSGS
+1336 GAGSSSGS

-1459 SSGSAVTETVD
+1459 SSGSALTETVD

-1704 NGHSNGQ
+1704 NGRSNGQ

>member
-1 MSSIN
+1 
-6 SLVNQKRNKNL
+6 
-17 IRRTMLAAIAGCL
+17 MLAAVAGCL

-116 HIISYLINI
+116 HIISYLINL

-181 SFSGVG
+181 SFSSVG

-379 VEPIKSF
+379 IEPIKSF

-454 SAGHLDDDA
+454 SAGHIDDDA

-758 ADAAPA
+758 TDAAAPA

-772 PVGEE
+772 PVG
-777 ASAPAPQSADETTA
+777 
-791 APATETAQAPVPQD
+791 
-805 MDSKVDAPAPVSEEA
+805 EEA

-845 QDVDSKVDAPAPVGE
+845 QDVDSKVDAPVPVGE
-860 EASAPAPQSVDE
+860 EASAPAPQNVDE
-872 TATTPVAET
+872 TATTPATET
-881 AQTPV
+881 AQAPV
-886 PQDID
+886 PQDMD
-891 SEVDA
+891 SKVDA

-905 TPAPQDVGGKADAPV
+905 TLAPQDVGGKADAPV
-920 PASENA
+920 PANENA

-953 TAPAPVPAQNPTTNT
+953 TAPTPAPAQNPTTNT
-968 VNAPVQ
+968 VNAPAQ

-980 GGTVPGAANA
+980 GGTVPGTANA

-997 GMAANNMPA
+997 GMAASNMPA

-1011 TAATPAV
+1011 TAATPVA
-1018 NAPAPAST
+1018 NAPAPASN
-1026 TGTNAPTSV
+1026 TGTSAPTSV
-1035 PGTTP
+1035 PGTSP

-1049 STAPGSGTAPTTV
+1049 STVPGSGTAPTTV
-1062 RPATGA
+1062 RPAAGA

-1115 APASTTVSA
+1115 TPASTTVSA
-1124 PGSAPTIPTESS
+1124 PGSAPTTPTESG
-1136 AASAPT
+1136 AASAPA
-1142 STTPAT
+1142 SPSPAAPT
-1148 TTPASA
+1148 HVSA

-1196 ASAPSTATTPATQI
+1196 ASAPSTATTHATQI
-1210 TPETASAPSESDSSS
+1210 TPETASAPSESGSSP
-1225 AGGHATTP
+1225 AGGHATAP

-1248 SDVPGAGGTDTLGR
+1248 SNAPRADGTDTLGR
-1262 SDSAPTSTNGQESG
+1262 SDSAPTSTNGQ
-1276 SAPAQGSG
+1276 GSG
-1284 GTMSPATAD
+1284 GTTSPATAD
-1293 TASAVPESAPAESAT
+1293 TTSAVPESAPAESAT

-1317 VSDTGS
+1317 ASDTGS
-1323 SEPSGDSGSSFGN
+1323 SEPSGSSGSSSDN
-1336 DAGSSSGS
+1336 SAGSSSGS

-1356 GSGSSGSGTSVSAPA
+1356 GSGSSGSGTSVSAPT
-1371 SSGNTGS
+1371 SSGDTGS
-1378 SSESASSG
+1378 SSESAPSG
-1386 SANDSTDTP
+1386 SVNDSTDTP
-1395 TSETGGTSSETV
+1395 TSETAGTSSEKV

-1437 TTVET
+1437 TTVEA

-1459 SSGSAVTETVD
+1459 SGGSTVTETVD

-1493 TDAEDVSE
+1493 TDTDDVPE
-1501 PDSADEPDTQDETED
+1501 PDFSDEPDTQDETED

-1558 PVAEHEH
+1558 PVAEP
-1565 ESEPEQLAEQ
+1565 ESEPEQVAEQ

-1723 SHGHGKQDKKHNPF
+1723 SHGHGKQDKRHNPF
-1737 SGMGDYKRK
+1737 SGMGDYKR
-1746 R
+1746 RR

>member
-1 MSSIN
+1 
-6 SLVNQKRNKNL
+6 
-17 IRRTMLAAIAGCL
+17 

-143 GIVMVICG
+143 GIVIVICG

-181 SFSGVG
+181 SFSSVG

-772 PVGEE
+772 P
-777 ASAPAPQSADETTA
+777 
-791 APATETAQAPVPQD
+791 
-805 MDSKVDAPAPVSEEA
+805 
-820 SAPAPQS
+820 
-827 ADEAPT
+827 
-833 APATETAQAPVP
+833 
-845 QDVDSKVDAPAPVGE
+845 
-860 EASAPAPQSVDE
+860 QSVDE

-932 SADGKVAEPTSADG
+932 SADGKVAEPTSAGG

-953 TAPAPVPAQNPTTNT
+953 TTPAPAPAQNSTTNT

-980 GGTVPGAANA
+980 GGTVPGTANA

-1026 TGTNAPTSV
+1026 TGANAPTSV

-1049 STAPGSGTAPTTV
+1049 STVPGSGTAPAMV
-1062 RPATGA
+1062 RPAAGA

-1115 APASTTVSA
+1115 TPASTTVSA
-1124 PGSAPTIPTESS
+1124 PGSTPTTPTESGT
-1136 AASAPT
+1136 ASAPA
-1142 STTPAT
+1142 STTPAAPT
-1148 TTPASA
+1148 HVSA

-1164 GATAP
+1164 GATVP
-1169 VVNHEASAPT
+1169 VVNHEASVPT
-1179 APIPATAPAST
+1179 APIHATAPAST

-1196 ASAPSTATTPATQI
+1196 APAPSTATTHATQI
-1210 TPETASAPSESDSSS
+1210 TPETASAPSESGSSP
-1225 AGGHATTP
+1225 AGGHATAP
-1233 NEGTTHSESSGTGSV
+1233 NEGTTNSESSGTGSV
-1248 SDVPGAGGTDTLGR
+1248 SNAPSADGTDTLGR

-1284 GTMSPATAD
+1284 GTTSPATAD
-1293 TASAVPESAPAESAT
+1293 TASAAPESAPAESVT
-1308 TTNVATPAP
+1308 TTNVATLAPA
-1317 VSDTGS
+1317 SDTGS
-1323 SEPSGDSGSSFGN
+1323 SEPSGNS
-1336 DAGSSSGS
+1336 GSSSGNG
-1344 APASG
+1344 A
-1349 ESAHAPS
+1349 
-1356 GSGSSGSGTSVSAPA
+1356 GSSGSGTSVSAPA
-1371 SSGNTGS
+1371 SSGNIGS
-1378 SSESASSG
+1378 SSESAPFG
-1386 SANDSTDTP
+1386 SVNDSTDTP
-1395 TSETGGTSSETV
+1395 TSETGGTSSEKV

-1437 TTVET
+1437 TTVKT

-1459 SSGSAVTETVD
+1459 SGSSTVTETVD
-1470 EAGSESNTQNSHDDS
+1470 EAGSESHTQNSHDDS

-1493 TDAEDVSE
+1493 TDTEDVPE
-1501 PDSADEPDTQDETED
+1501 PDSVDEPDTQDETED
-1516 TEFDATDDAAFDV
+1516 TEFDATDDSAFDV

-1542 QTNSFTAPE
+1542 QTNSFTAPA

-1558 PVAEHEH
+1558 PVAESEP
-1565 ESEPEQLAEQ
+1565 ESEPEQVAEQ
-1575 KRPPIPEAYMTSQSS
+1575 KRPPIPEAYMTSRSS

-1704 NGHSNGQ
+1704 NGRSNGQ

-1723 SHGHGKQDKKHNPF
+1723 SQGHGKQNKRNDPF
-1737 SGMGDYKRK
+1737 SGIDDYKRK

>member
-1 MSSIN
+1 
-6 SLVNQKRNKNL
+6 
-17 IRRTMLAAIAGCL
+17 MLAAVAGCL

-454 SAGHLDDDA
+454 SAGHIDDDA

-599 HFNANDDNDAFKNSI
+599 HFNANDDSDAFKNSI

-758 ADAAPA
+758 TDAAAPA
-764 PVNEDAPA
+764 PVSEDAPA
-772 PVGEE
+772 PVG
-777 ASAPAPQSADETTA
+777 
-791 APATETAQAPVPQD
+791 
-805 MDSKVDAPAPVSEEA
+805 EEA

-920 PASENA
+920 PANENA
-926 SAPATQ
+926 SAPTTQ

-953 TAPAPVPAQNPTTNT
+953 TAPAPAPAQNPTTNT

-980 GGTVPGAANA
+980 GGTVPGTANA

-997 GMAANNMPA
+997 GMAASNMPA

-1011 TAATPAV
+1011 TAATPVA
-1018 NAPAPAST
+1018 NAPAPASN
-1026 TGTNAPTSV
+1026 TGTSAPTSV
-1035 PGTTP
+1035 PGTSP

-1049 STAPGSGTAPTTV
+1049 STVPGSGTAPTTV
-1062 RPATGA
+1062 RPAAGA

-1115 APASTTVSA
+1115 TPASTTVSA
-1124 PGSAPTIPTESS
+1124 PGSAPTTPTESG
-1136 AASAPT
+1136 AASAPAST
-1142 STTPAT
+1142 SPAAPT
-1148 TTPASA
+1148 HVSA

-1196 ASAPSTATTPATQI
+1196 ASAPSTATTHATQI
-1210 TPETASAPSESDSSS
+1210 TPETALAPSESGSSP
-1225 AGGHATTP
+1225 AGGHATAP

-1248 SDVPGAGGTDTLGR
+1248 SNAPSADGTDTLGR
-1262 SDSAPTSTNGQESG
+1262 SDSAPTSTNGQ
-1276 SAPAQGSG
+1276 GSG
-1284 GTMSPATAD
+1284 GTTSPATAD
-1293 TASAVPESAPAESAT
+1293 TTSAVPESAPAESAT

-1317 VSDTGS
+1317 ASDTGS
-1323 SEPSGDSGSSFGN
+1323 SEPSGSSGSSSDN
-1336 DAGSSSGS
+1336 SAGSSSGS

-1356 GSGSSGSGTSVSAPA
+1356 GSGSSGSGTSVSAPT
-1371 SSGNTGS
+1371 SSGDTGS
-1378 SSESASSG
+1378 SSESAPSG
-1386 SANDSTDTP
+1386 SVNDSTDTP
-1395 TSETGGTSSETV
+1395 TSETAGTSSEKV

-1459 SSGSAVTETVD
+1459 SGGSTVTETVD
-1470 EAGSESNTQNSHDDS
+1470 EAGSESHTQNSHDDS
-1485 ENYSGGQN
+1485 ESYSGGQN
-1493 TDAEDVSE
+1493 TDTEDVSE

-1558 PVAEHEH
+1558 PVAEP
-1565 ESEPEQLAEQ
+1565 ESEPEQVAEQ

-1693 ESRKNSEPRPY
+1693 ESRKNSEPRHY
-1704 NGHSNGQ
+1704 NERSNDQ

-1723 SHGHGKQDKKHNPF
+1723 SHGHGKQDKRHNPF
-1737 SGMGDYKRK
+1737 SGMGDYKR
-1746 R
+1746 RR

>member
-1 MSSIN
+1 
-6 SLVNQKRNKNL
+6 
-17 IRRTMLAAIAGCL
+17 MLAAVAGCL

-736 EEPVPETAETP
+736 EETVPETAETP

-758 ADAAPA
+758 MDAAAPA
-764 PVNEDAPA
+764 PVSEDAPA
-772 PVGEE
+772 PVDEE
-777 ASAPAPQSADETTA
+777 AST
-791 APATETAQAPVPQD
+791 
-805 MDSKVDAPAPVSEEA
+805 
-820 SAPAPQS
+820 PAPQS

-845 QDVDSKVDAPAPVGE
+845 QDVDSRVDAPAPVGE
-860 EASAPAPQSVDE
+860 EASAPAPQSVDA
-872 TATTPVAET
+872 TATTPIAET

-886 PQDID
+886 PQDMD

-896 PAPVGEEAA
+896 PAPVGEEAV
-905 TPAPQDVGGKADAPV
+905 THAPQDVGDKADAPV

-932 SADGKVAEPTSADG
+932 SANGKVAEPTSAGG

-953 TAPAPVPAQNPTTNT
+953 TAPAPAPAQNPTTNT

-980 GGTVPGAANA
+980 GGTVPGTANV

-1018 NAPAPAST
+1018 NAPAPGST
-1026 TGTNAPTSV
+1026 TGANAPTSV

-1049 STAPGSGTAPTTV
+1049 STVPGSGTAPTTV
-1062 RPATGA
+1062 RPAAGA
-1068 GSVSAPAPSA
+1068 GSVSAQAPSA

-1107 AGQAQPVS
+1107 TGQAHPVS

-1124 PGSAPTIPTESS
+1124 PGSVPTTPTESG
-1136 AASAPT
+1136 AASAPA
-1142 STTPAT
+1142 SPAPTTPT
-1148 TTPASA
+1148 HVSA
-1154 PESGSGTTND
+1154 PESGSGTTNG

-1210 TPETASAPSESDSSS
+1210 TPETASAPSESGSSP
-1225 AGGHATTP
+1225 AGGHATAP
-1233 NEGTTHSESSGTGSV
+1233 NEGTTHSESSGTDSV
-1248 SDVPGAGGTDTLGR
+1248 SNVPGADGTDTIGR

-1276 SAPAQGSG
+1276 SAPAQGGG
-1284 GTMSPATAD
+1284 GTTSPATAD
-1293 TASAVPESAPAESAT
+1293 TASAAPESAPAESAT

-1323 SEPSGDSGSSFGN
+1323 SEPSGDSGSSSGN
-1336 DAGSSSGS
+1336 SAGSSSGS

-1356 GSGSSGSGTSVSAPA
+1356 GSGSSGSGTSVSALT

-1378 SSESASSG
+1378 SSESAPSG
-1386 SANDSTDTP
+1386 SANDGTDTP
-1395 TSETGGTSSETV
+1395 TSETGGTSSEKV

-1416 YAVGETGGSGYSEGD
+1416 YAVGETGGAGYSEGD

-1493 TDAEDVSE
+1493 TDTEDVSE

-1558 PVAEHEH
+1558 PVAEPEH
-1565 ESEPEQLAEQ
+1565 ESEPEQVAEQ

-1704 NGHSNGQ
+1704 NGYSNGQ

>member
-1 MSSIN
+1 
-6 SLVNQKRNKNL
+6 
-17 IRRTMLAAIAGCL
+17 MLAAVAGCL

-72 ITTMSTADVSR
+72 ITTMSAADVSR

-259 RSWLQMFWSQCVLL
+259 KSWLQMFWSQCVLL

-431 SGALNADSYNTDAYK
+431 SGALNTDSYNTDAYK

-764 PVNEDAPA
+764 PLNEDAPA
-772 PVGEE
+772 PVG
-777 ASAPAPQSADETTA
+777 
-791 APATETAQAPVPQD
+791 
-805 MDSKVDAPAPVSEEA
+805 EEA

-860 EASAPAPQSVDE
+860 EASAPAPQSVDA
-872 TATTPVAET
+872 TATTPIAET

-886 PQDID
+886 PQDMD

-896 PAPVGEEAA
+896 PAPVGEEAV
-905 TPAPQDVGGKADAPV
+905 THAPQDVGDKADAPV

-932 SADGKVAEPTSADG
+932 SADGKVAEPTSAGG

-953 TAPAPVPAQNPTTNT
+953 TAPAPAPAQNPTTNT

-980 GGTVPGAANA
+980 GGTVPGTANA

-1018 NAPAPAST
+1018 NAPAPGST
-1026 TGTNAPTSV
+1026 TGANAPTSV

-1049 STAPGSGTAPTTV
+1049 STVPGSGTAPTTV
-1062 RPATGA
+1062 RPAAGA
-1068 GSVSAPAPSA
+1068 GSVSAQAPSA

-1107 AGQAQPVS
+1107 TGQAHPVS

-1124 PGSAPTIPTESS
+1124 PGSVPTTPTESG
-1136 AASAPT
+1136 AASAPA
-1142 STTPAT
+1142 SPAPTTPT
-1148 TTPASA
+1148 HVSA
-1154 PESGSGTTND
+1154 PESGSGTTNG

-1248 SDVPGAGGTDTLGR
+1248 SNVPGAGGTDTLGR

-1336 DAGSSSGS
+1336 GAGSSSDS

-1349 ESAHAPS
+1349 ESAHVPS

-1371 SSGNTGS
+1371 SSGNTDS
-1378 SSESASSG
+1378 SSESAPSG
-1386 SANDSTDTP
+1386 SANDGTDTP
-1395 TSETGGTSSETV
+1395 TSETGGTSSEKV

-1416 YAVGETGGSGYSEGD
+1416 YAVGETGGAGYSEGD

-1437 TTVET
+1437 TTVKT
-1442 ETAATE
+1442 ETDATE

-1459 SSGSAVTETVD
+1459 TSGSAVTETVD
-1470 EAGSESNTQNSHDDS
+1470 EAGSESHTQNSHDDS

-1493 TDAEDVSE
+1493 TDTEDVSE

-1542 QTNSFTAPE
+1542 QTNSFTTPE

-1558 PVAEHEH
+1558 PVAEPEP
-1565 ESEPEQLAEQ
+1565 ESEPEQVAEQ

-1704 NGHSNGQ
+1704 NGRSNGQ

>member
-1 MSSIN
+1 
-6 SLVNQKRNKNL
+6 
-17 IRRTMLAAIAGCL
+17 MLAAVAGCL

-83 FVPGFDSGNNIG
+83 FVPGFDNGNNIG

-116 HIISYLINI
+116 HIISYLINL
-125 AHGEKVESI
+125 AHGEKVESV

-151 KTFLTMIFNEIV
+151 KTLLTMIFNEIV

-259 RSWLQMFWSQCVLL
+259 KSWLQMFWSQCVLL

-758 ADAAPA
+758 VDAAPA
-764 PVNEDAPA
+764 PLNEDAPA
-772 PVGEE
+772 PVG
-777 ASAPAPQSADETTA
+777 
-791 APATETAQAPVPQD
+791 
-805 MDSKVDAPAPVSEEA
+805 EEA

-860 EASAPAPQSVDE
+860 EASAPAPQSVDA
-872 TATTPVAET
+872 TATTPIAET

-886 PQDID
+886 PQDMD

-896 PAPVGEEAA
+896 PAPVGEEAV
-905 TPAPQDVGGKADAPV
+905 THAPQDVGDKADAPV

-932 SADGKVAEPTSADG
+932 SADGKVAEPTSAGG

-953 TAPAPVPAQNPTTNT
+953 TAPAPAPAQNPTTNT

-980 GGTVPGAANA
+980 GGTVPGTANP

-1018 NAPAPAST
+1018 NAPAPGST
-1026 TGTNAPTSV
+1026 TGANAPTSV

-1049 STAPGSGTAPTTV
+1049 STVPGSGTAPTTV
-1062 RPATGA
+1062 RPAAGA
-1068 GSVSAPAPSA
+1068 GSVSAQAPSA

-1107 AGQAQPVS
+1107 TGQAHPVS

-1124 PGSAPTIPTESS
+1124 PGSVPTTPTESG
-1136 AASAPT
+1136 AASAPA
-1142 STTPAT
+1142 SPAPTTPT
-1148 TTPASA
+1148 HVSA
-1154 PESGSGTTND
+1154 PESGSGTTNG

-1448 VVQVE
+1448 DVQVE

-1493 TDAEDVSE
+1493 TDTEDVSE

-1558 PVAEHEH
+1558 PVAEPEH
-1565 ESEPEQLAEQ
+1565 ESEPEQVAEQ

-1693 ESRKNSEPRPY
+1693 EFRKNSEPRPY
-1704 NGHSNGQ
+1704 DGHSNGQ

-1737 SGMGDYKRK
+1737 SGMDDYKRK

>member
-1 MSSIN
+1 
-6 SLVNQKRNKNL
+6 
-17 IRRTMLAAIAGCL
+17 MLAAVAGCL

-181 SFSGVG
+181 SFSSVG

-777 ASAPAPQSADETTA
+777 ASAP
-791 APATETAQAPVPQD
+791 V
-805 MDSKVDAPAPVSEEA
+805 
-820 SAPAPQS
+820 PQS

-932 SADGKVAEPTSADG
+932 SADGKVAEPTSAGG

-953 TAPAPVPAQNPTTNT
+953 TAPAPAPAQNSTTNT

-980 GGTVPGAANA
+980 GGTVPGTANA

-1026 TGTNAPTSV
+1026 TGANAPTSV

-1049 STAPGSGTAPTTV
+1049 STVPGSGTAPAMV
-1062 RPATGA
+1062 RPAAGA

-1115 APASTTVSA
+1115 TPASTTVSA
-1124 PGSAPTIPTESS
+1124 PGSTPTTPTES
-1136 AASAPT
+1136 
-1142 STTPAT
+1142 
-1148 TTPASA
+1148 
-1154 PESGSGTTND
+1154 G
-1164 GATAP
+1164 
-1169 VVNHEASAPT
+1169 
-1179 APIPATAPAST
+1179 
-1190 QESGET
+1190 
-1196 ASAPSTATTPATQI
+1196 
-1210 TPETASAPSESDSSS
+1210 TASAPSESGSSP
-1225 AGGHATTP
+1225 AGGHATAP

-1248 SDVPGAGGTDTLGR
+1248 SNAPSADGTDTLGR

-1284 GTMSPATAD
+1284 GTTSPATAD
-1293 TASAVPESAPAESAT
+1293 TASAAPESAPAESVT
-1308 TTNVATPAP
+1308 TTNVATLAPA
-1317 VSDTGS
+1317 SDTGS
-1323 SEPSGDSGSSFGN
+1323 SEPSGNS
-1336 DAGSSSGS
+1336 GSSSGNG
-1344 APASG
+1344 A
-1349 ESAHAPS
+1349 
-1356 GSGSSGSGTSVSAPA
+1356 GSSGSGTSVSAPA
-1371 SSGNTGS
+1371 SSGNIGS
-1378 SSESASSG
+1378 SSESAPFG
-1386 SANDSTDTP
+1386 SVNDSTDTP
-1395 TSETGGTSSETV
+1395 TSETGGTSSEKV

-1437 TTVET
+1437 TTVKT

-1459 SSGSAVTETVD
+1459 SGSSTVTETVD
-1470 EAGSESNTQNSHDDS
+1470 EAGSESHTQNSHDDS

-1493 TDAEDVSE
+1493 TDTEDVPE
-1501 PDSADEPDTQDETED
+1501 PDSVDEPDTQDETED
-1516 TEFDATDDAAFDV
+1516 TEFDATDDSAFDV

-1542 QTNSFTAPE
+1542 QTNSFTAPA

-1558 PVAEHEH
+1558 PVAESEP
-1565 ESEPEQLAEQ
+1565 ESEPEQVAEQ
-1575 KRPPIPEAYMTSQSS
+1575 KRPPIPEAYMTSRSS

-1704 NGHSNGQ
+1704 NGRSNGQ

-1723 SHGHGKQDKKHNPF
+1723 SQGHGKQNKRNDPF
-1737 SGMGDYKRK
+1737 SGIDDYKRK

>member
-17 IRRTMLAAIAGCL
+17 IRRTMLAAIAGFL

-116 HIISYLINI
+116 HIISYLINL
-125 AHGEKVESI
+125 AHGEKVESV

-151 KTFLTMIFNEIV
+151 KTLLTMIFNEIV

-210 VLALMLIIW
+210 VLAMMLIIW

-306 YAFLKIAQRLDDMMQ
+306 YAFLKIAQCLDDMMQ
-321 TAGLK
+321 TSGLK

-342 LRSIGNVFGG
+342 LRSIGNVFSG
-352 VASVAGHVAGV
+352 VASVAEHVAGV

-599 HFNANDDNDAFKNSI
+599 HFNANDDSDAFKNSI

-758 ADAAPA
+758 VDAAPA
-764 PVNEDAPA
+764 PLNEDAPA
-772 PVGEE
+772 PVG
-777 ASAPAPQSADETTA
+777 
-791 APATETAQAPVPQD
+791 
-805 MDSKVDAPAPVSEEA
+805 EEA

-860 EASAPAPQSVDE
+860 EASAPAPQSVDA
-872 TATTPVAET
+872 TATTPIAET

-886 PQDID
+886 PQDMD

-896 PAPVGEEAA
+896 PAPVGEEAV
-905 TPAPQDVGGKADAPV
+905 THAPQDVGDKADAPV

-932 SADGKVAEPTSADG
+932 SADGKVAEPTSAGG

-953 TAPAPVPAQNPTTNT
+953 TAPAPAPAQNPTTNT

-980 GGTVPGAANA
+980 GGTVPGTANP

-1018 NAPAPAST
+1018 NAPAPGST
-1026 TGTNAPTSV
+1026 TGANAPTSV

-1049 STAPGSGTAPTTV
+1049 STVLGSGTAPTTV
-1062 RPATGA
+1062 RPAAGA
-1068 GSVSAPAPSA
+1068 GSVSAQAPSA

-1107 AGQAQPVS
+1107 TGQAHPVS

-1124 PGSAPTIPTESS
+1124 PGSVPTTPTESG
-1136 AASAPT
+1136 AASASASPAP
-1142 STTPAT
+1142 TTPT
-1148 TTPASA
+1148 HVSA
-1154 PESGSGTTND
+1154 PESGSGTTNG

-1196 ASAPSTATTPATQI
+1196 ASAPSTATTLATQI

-1248 SDVPGAGGTDTLGR
+1248 SNVPGAGGTDTLGR

-1336 DAGSSSGS
+1336 GAGSSSGS

-1416 YAVGETGGSGYSEGD
+1416 YAAGETGGSGYSEGD